1 MARGSISAC
10 DTSANFSASYQ
21 ARRTGFMYKE
31 VYVPVD
37 NSDYSNQAC
46 VIGVDVARHFG
57 GRVAGC
63 HAYAAKMHDVRFR
76 QMESGLPE
84 EFRDEDEMKR
94 QRKIH
99 DQLITKGLEIITD
112 SYIDVLEP
120 LCEKYDVELVR
131 RSLEGKNF
139 KVIVEDVN
147 SGDYDLV
154 VMGAM
159 GMAAVK
165 DTVLGTVTE
174 RVVRRLEKA
183 DTLIVKDLDR
193 DPFEHIVVAVD
204 GSAKS
209 LGGLKRA
216 IELAREFDGTVE
228 GISVFDPYFHYAMFH
243 SIAGVLS
250 TKAQKVF
257 RFKEQ
262 EKLHEE
268 IIDSGLAKI
277 YTAHLEVAKKIAED
291 EGVELKTTLLAGKP
305 FEQTFKYVKE
315 VNPTLVV
322 MGRIGYHSDEEMDIG
337 GNTENMM
344 RYLPTN
350 VLVGN
355 YEYQAPDL
363 YTAEEHMTWTKE
375 ALERMDRVPGF
386 VVGMA
391 TGAILRYA
399 IEKGYTVITAS
410 VIDEVIMS
418 ILPPGAM
425 ESMRAIGDQMRAAEA
440 QGEDKPIDSLFKDFD
455 ERTADKA
462 NGTAN
467 GNGNGH
473 VTKEEIFEAGAG
485 GFGKSED
492 QGDVEGVST
501 DVQEEIKRVAQG
513 RDRFECDVCR
523 YVAKGKPARCPVCG
537 SGPTHFHPVDAEI
550 ATAGVNEALNI
561 SEVYDGRELHWT
573 EDAKTF
579 LDALEEWQEKRRVR
593 ARVEKSAL
601 KKGYTTITRE
611 YAEQQYREET
621 GREAPI
627 VETVEAPKAGGCP
640 VSTAKMKVQETTG
653 GTCAIDHSAFQKV
666 GAKVPEGGSKEFT
679 WTDDAISRLERAPKG
694 FMRNISRNMT
704 EKLARERGV
713 HHIDLALV
721 EDSLTGSR
729 TTMEDVITGKVSI
742 ADLARETGQSIEAEN
757 GEAPHP
763 PLTVTM
769 VCTVCNEEMEGI
781 QPPDEC
787 PVCGAPGEDFVAR
800 EL

>member
-1 MARGSISAC
+1 
-10 DTSANFSASYQ
+10 
-21 ARRTGFMYKE
+21 MYKE

-46 VIGVDVARHFG
+46 VIGVDVARKFG

-84 EFRDEDEMKR
+84 EFRDE
-94 QRKIH
+94 
-99 DQLITKGLEIITD
+99 LITKGLEIITD

-147 SGDYDLV
+147 AGDYDLV

-193 DPFEHIVVAVD
+193 SPFEHIVVAVD
-204 GSAKS
+204 GTAKS

-216 IELAREFDGTVE
+216 IELAREFGGTVE
-228 GISVFDPYFHYAMFH
+228 AISVFDPYFHYAMFH

-250 TKAQKVF
+250 SKAQKVF

-277 YTAHLEVAKKIAED
+277 YTAHLEIARKIAED
-291 EGVELKTTLLAGKP
+291 DGVDLKTTLLAGKP
-305 FEQTFKYVKE
+305 FEQTLKYVNE

-322 MGRIGYHSDEEMDIG
+322 MGRIGYHSDEQMDIG

-350 VLVGN
+350 VLITN
-355 YEYQAPDL
+355 YEYQAPDIL
-363 YTAEEHMTWTKE
+363 TAEEHMTWTKE
-375 ALERMDRVPGF
+375 ALERLDRIPGF

-391 TGAILRYA
+391 TGAIIRYA
-399 IEKGYTVITAS
+399 IERGYTVITTG
-410 VIDEVIMS
+410 VIDEVIKN

-425 ESMRAIGDQMRAAEA
+425 ESMRAIGDQMREAEA
-440 QGEDKPIDSLFKDFD
+440 MGEDKPIDSLFKDFD
-455 ERTADKA
+455 ERTAEKA
-462 NGTAN
+462 NGTNGHKNGSPGGAN
-467 GNGNGH
+467 GSDAAM
-473 VTKEEIFEAGAG
+473 KQEIFESGRG
-485 GFGKSED
+485 GFGQSED
-492 QGDVEGVST
+492 QGDIEGVSAE
-501 DVQEEIKRVAQG
+501 VQDEIRRAAQG
-513 RDRFECDVCR
+513 QDRFECDVCR
-523 YVAKGKPARCPVCG
+523 YVAKGKPAQCPVCG
-537 SGPTHFHPVDAEI
+537 SGPTHFHAVDADI
-550 ATAGVNEALNI
+550 ATTAADENLNL

-573 EDAKTF
+573 DDATAL
-579 LDALEEWQEKRRVR
+579 LDSLEEWQEKRRVK

-611 YAEQQYREET
+611 YVEQQYREET
-621 GREAPI
+621 GREAPE
-627 VETVEAPKAGGCP
+627 VEEPKAGGCP
-640 VSTAKMKVQETTG
+640 VSHAKEQVQETSG
-653 GTCAIDHSAFQKV
+653 AKCPIDHSAFQKA
-666 GAKVPEGGSKEFT
+666 GSSVPEGGSKEFT
-679 WTDDAISRLERAPKG
+679 WTDDAIQRLERAPKG

-704 EKLARERGV
+704 EKVARERGTT
-713 HHIDLALV
+713 HIDLALV
-721 EDSLTGSR
+721 EDSLTGAR

-742 ADLARETGQSIEAEN
+742 ADLARDTGEKI
-757 GEAPHP
+757 
-763 PLTVTM
+763 
-769 VCTVCNEEMEGI
+769 
-781 QPPDEC
+781 
-787 PVCGAPGEDFVAR
+787 
-800 EL
+800 

>member
-1 MARGSISAC
+1 
-10 DTSANFSASYQ
+10 
-21 ARRTGFMYKE
+21 MYKE
-31 VYVPVD
+31 IYVPVD

-147 SGDYDLV
+147 ENDFDLV
-154 VMGAM
+154 VIGAM

-174 RVVRRLEKA
+174 RVVRRLTKA

-193 DPFEHIVVAVD
+193 SPFEHIVVAVD

-216 IELAREFDGTVE
+216 IELAREFGGTVE
-228 GISVFDPYFHYAMFH
+228 AISVFDPYFHYAMFH

-250 TKAQKVF
+250 SKAQKVF

-277 YTAHLEVAKKIAED
+277 YTAHLEVAKKIAAD

-305 FEQTFKYVKE
+305 FEQTLKYVNE

-322 MGRIGYHSDEEMDIG
+322 MGRIGYHSDDEMDIG

-363 YTAEEHMTWTKE
+363 YTAAEHMTWTKE
-375 ALERMDRVPGF
+375 ALQRMDRVPGF
-386 VVGMA
+386 VHGMA

-399 IEKGYTVITAS
+399 IEKGYTVITAT
-410 VIDEVIMS
+410 VIDEVIMT

-440 QGEDKPIDSLFKDFD
+440 AGEEKPIDSLFKDFD
-455 ERTADKA
+455 ERSADKA
-462 NGTAN
+462 KAN
-467 GNGNGH
+467 GNGSNGH
-473 VTKEEIFEAGAG
+473 SEKDEILQGGRG

-492 QGDVEGVST
+492 EGDVVGVSEE
-501 DVQEEIKRVAQG
+501 VQAEIRRAAQG
-513 RDRFECDVCR
+513 KDRYECDVCR
-523 YVAKGKPARCPVCG
+523 YVAKGMPARCPVCG
-537 SGPTHFHPVDAEI
+537 SDPTHFHAVDAEI
-550 ATAGVNEALNI
+550 ATTNEGDNLNLA
-561 SEVYDGRELHWT
+561 EVYDGRELHWT
-573 EDAKTF
+573 DDAKAL
-579 LDALEEWQEKRRVR
+579 LDSLDEWQEKRRVR

-601 KKGYTTITRE
+601 KKGYSTITLE
-611 YAEQQYREET
+611 YVEQQYREET
-621 GREAPI
+621 GREAPK
-627 VETVEAPKAGGCP
+627 VEKAEAPKAGGCP
-640 VSTAKMKVQETTG
+640 VSHAKAKVQETTG
-653 GTCAIDHSAFQKV
+653 GTCPIDHSAFQKA
-666 GAKVPEGGSKEFT
+666 GALVPEGGSRDFA
-679 WTDDAISRLERAPKG
+679 WTQEAIDRLERAPKG

-704 EKLARERGV
+704 ENLARERGV
-713 HHIDLALV
+713 KEIDFALV
-721 EDSLTGSR
+721 EDSLSGAR

-742 ADLARETGQSIEAEN
+742 AELATSTGEKIEAED
-757 GEAPHP
+757 GGAPHP
-763 PLTVTM
+763 PMTVTM
-769 VCTVCNEEMEGI
+769 VCTVCNETMQGI

-787 PVCGAPGEDFVAR
+787 PICGAPPEDFEAKD
-800 EL
+800 L

>member
-1 MARGSISAC
+1 LRELASI
-10 DTSANFSASYQ
+10 FGVLE
-21 ARRTGFMYKE
+21 ARRAGFMYKE

-46 VIGVDVARHFG
+46 VIGVDIARHFG

-112 SYIDVLEP
+112 SYIDILEP

-147 SGDYDLV
+147 GGDYDLV
-154 VMGAM
+154 VIGAM

-174 RVVRRLEKA
+174 RVVRRLKKA

-193 DPFEHIVVAVD
+193 NPFEHIVVAVD

-216 IELAREFDGTVE
+216 IELAREFGGYVE
-228 GISVFDPYFHYAMFH
+228 AISVFDPYFHYAMFH

-277 YTAHLEVAKKIAED
+277 YTAHLEIAKKIAAD

-305 FEQTFKYVKE
+305 FEQTLKYVKE
-315 VNPTLVV
+315 VDPTLVV

-344 RYLPTN
+344 RYLPAN
-350 VLVGN
+350 VLVTN

-399 IEKGYTVITAS
+399 IEKGYTVITAG
-410 VIDEVIMS
+410 VIDEVIMN

-425 ESMRAIGDQMRAAEA
+425 ESMRAIGDQIREAEA
-440 QGEDKPIDSLFKDFD
+440 MGEDQPIDSLFKDFD
-455 ERTADKA
+455 ERTQDAA
-462 NGTAN
+462 SSGNGHEVN
-467 GNGNGH
+467 GKTNGNGH
-473 VTKEEIFEAGAG
+473 VTKEEIFETGAG
-485 GFGKSED
+485 GFGRSED
-492 QGDVEGVST
+492 QGDVEGVSAE
-501 DVQEEIKRVAQG
+501 VQDEIRRAAQG

-537 SGPTHFHPVDAEI
+537 SGPTHFHAVDPEI
-550 ATAGVNEALNI
+550 TQADASEGDLNL

-573 EDAKTF
+573 DEARAL
-579 LDALEEWQEKRRVR
+579 LDSLDEWQEKRRVK

-611 YAEQQYREET
+611 YVEQQYREET
-621 GREAPI
+621 GREAP
-627 VETVEAPKAGGCP
+627 KAKGCP
-640 VSTAKMKVQETTG
+640 VSRAKQKVEKTSG
-653 GTCAIDHSAFQKV
+653 GKCPIDHSAFQKA
-666 GAKVPEGGSKEFT
+666 GGLVPEGGSKEFA
-679 WTDDAISRLERAPKG
+679 WTQEAIERLERAPKG

-713 HHIDLALV
+713 THIDLPLV
-721 EDSLTGSR
+721 EDSLTGAR
-729 TTMEDVITGKVSI
+729 NTMEDVITGKISI
-742 ADLARETGQSIEAEN
+742 VELARDTGEKIEAED

-763 PLTVTM
+763 PMTVTM
-769 VCTVCNEEMEGI
+769 VCTVCNEELQGI

-787 PVCGAPGEDFVAR
+787 PVCGAPPEDFEVK

>member
-1 MARGSISAC
+1 
-10 DTSANFSASYQ
+10 
-21 ARRTGFMYKE
+21 MYKE
-31 VYVPVD
+31 IYVPVD

-46 VIGVDVARHFG
+46 VIGVDVARQFG

-147 SGDYDLV
+147 DGDYDLV
-154 VMGAM
+154 VIGAM
-159 GMAAVK
+159 GMAAVR

-174 RVVRRLEKA
+174 RVVRRVTHA

-193 DPFEHIVVAVD
+193 SPFEHIVVAVD
-204 GSAKS
+204 GSPKS

-216 IELAREFDGTVE
+216 IELAREFGGTVE
-228 GISVFDPYFHYAMFH
+228 AISVFDPYFHYAMFH

-250 TKAQKVF
+250 SKAQKVF

-305 FEQTFKYVKE
+305 FEQTMKYVNE

-322 MGRIGYHSDEEMDIG
+322 MGRIGYHSDDEMDIG

-344 RYLPTN
+344 RYLNTN

-363 YTAEEHMTWTKE
+363 YTAEEHMTWTDE
-375 ALERMDRVPGF
+375 ALERLDRIPGF

-391 TGAILRYA
+391 TGAIIRYT
-399 IEKGYTVITAS
+399 IERGYTVITS
-410 VIDEVIMS
+410 GVIDEVVKS

-425 ESMRAIGDQMRAAEA
+425 ESMRAIGDQMREAEA

-462 NGTAN
+462 EANGNGTNGNGHKNGSAN
-467 GNGNGH
+467 GNGNGSDAAA
-473 VTKEEIFEAGAG
+473 KQEIFESGRG
-485 GFGKSED
+485 GFGQSED
-492 QGDVEGVST
+492 QGDIEGVSA
-501 DVQEEIKRVAQG
+501 DVQDEIHRAAQG
-513 RDRFECDVCR
+513 QDRFECDVCR
-523 YVAKGKPARCPVCG
+523 YVAKGKPAKCPVCA
-537 SGPTHFHPVDAEI
+537 SGPTHFHAVDAEI
-550 ATAGVNEALNI
+550 ATTTGDENMNL

-573 EDAKTF
+573 EDAQAL
-579 LDALEEWQEKRRVR
+579 LDSLEEWQEKRRVK

-601 KKGYTTITRE
+601 KKGYSTITRE
-611 YAEQQYREET
+611 YVEQQYREET
-621 GREAPI
+621 GREAPE
-627 VETVEAPKAGGCP
+627 VKAGGCP
-640 VSTAKMKVQETTG
+640 VSHAKEKVQETTG
-653 GTCAIDHSAFQKV
+653 ATCPIDHSAFQQAGEQV
-666 GAKVPEGGSKEFT
+666 QIPEGGSKDFT
-679 WTDDAISRLERAPKG
+679 WTNDAITRLERAPKG

-713 HHIDLALV
+713 THIDLPLV
-721 EDSLTGSR
+721 EDSLSGAR
-729 TTMEDVITGKVSI
+729 NTMEDVITGKVSI
-742 ADLARETGQSIEAEN
+742 ADLARDTGESIEADD
-757 GEAPHP
+757 GGAPHP
-763 PLTVTM
+763 PMTVTM
-769 VCTVCNEEMEGI
+769 VCTVCNEALEGI
-781 QPPDEC
+781 QPPEEC
-787 PVCGAPGEDFVAR
+787 PTCGAPGEDFKAK

>member
-1 MARGSISAC
+1 
-10 DTSANFSASYQ
+10 
-21 ARRTGFMYKE
+21 MYKE

-147 SGDYDLV
+147 EGDYDLV
-154 VMGAM
+154 VIGAM

-174 RVVRRLEKA
+174 RVVRRLTKA

-193 DPFEHIVVAVD
+193 NPFEHIVVAVD

-216 IELAREFDGTVE
+216 IELAREFGGYVE
-228 GISVFDPYFHYAMFH
+228 AISVFDPYFHYAMFH

-277 YTAHLEVAKKIAED
+277 YTAHLEIAKKIAADED
-291 EGVELKTTLLAGKP
+291 VELKTTLLAGKP
-305 FEQTFKYVKE
+305 FEQTLKYVKE
-315 VNPTLVV
+315 VDPTLVV

-350 VLVGN
+350 VLITN

-410 VIDEVIMS
+410 VIDEVIKS

-440 QGEDKPIDSLFKDFD
+440 MGEDQPIDSLFKDFD
-455 ERTADKA
+455 ERTHNA
-462 NGTAN
+462 NGHEDGSA
-467 GNGNGH
+467 GGNGH
-473 VTKEEIFEAGAG
+473 VTKEEIFESGAG

-492 QGDVEGVST
+492 QGDVESVSAE
-501 DVQEEIKRVAQG
+501 VQDEIRRAAQG
-513 RDRFECDVCR
+513 EDRFECDVCR
-523 YVAKGKPARCPVCG
+523 YVAKGKPAKCPVCG
-537 SGPTHFHPVDAEI
+537 SGPTHFHPVDVEI
-550 ATAGVNEALNI
+550 TQANASEGDLNLAQ
-561 SEVYDGRELHWT
+561 VYDGRELHWT
-573 EDAKTF
+573 DEAKAL
-579 LDALEEWQEKRRVR
+579 LDALPEWREKRRVR

-611 YAEQQYREET
+611 YVEQQYREET
-621 GREAPI
+621 GREAPEI
-627 VETVEAPKAGGCP
+627 KSGGCP
-640 VSTAKMKVQETTG
+640 VSHAKHQVQETTG
-653 GTCAIDHSAFQKV
+653 GKCPIDHSAFQKA
-666 GAKVPEGGSKEFT
+666 GGLVPEGGSREFT
-679 WTDDAISRLERAPKG
+679 WTEEAIERLERAPKG

-713 HHIDLALV
+713 EHIDLALV
-721 EDSLTGSR
+721 EDSLSGAR
-729 TTMEDVITGKVSI
+729 NTMEDVITGKISI
-742 ADLARETGQSIEAEN
+742 ADLARDTGEKIQADN
-757 GEAPHP
+757 GEVPHP
-763 PLTVTM
+763 PMTVTM
-769 VCTVCNEEMEGI
+769 LCTVCGEEMQGI
-781 QPPDEC
+781 QPPEEC
-787 PVCGAPGEDFVAR
+787 PVCGAPPEDFEAK

>member
-1 MARGSISAC
+1 
-10 DTSANFSASYQ
+10 
-21 ARRTGFMYKE
+21 MYKE
-31 VYVPVD
+31 IYVPVD

-46 VIGVDVARHFG
+46 VIGVDVARQFG

-120 LCEKYDVELVR
+120 LCEKHDVELVR

-147 SGDYDLV
+147 EGPYDLV
-154 VMGAM
+154 VLGAM

-165 DTVLGTVTE
+165 DTILGTVTE
-174 RVVRRLEKA
+174 RVVRRLKHA

-193 DPFEHIVVAVD
+193 HPFEHIVVAVD

-216 IELAREFDGTVE
+216 IGLAREFGGTVE
-228 GISVFDPYFHYAMFH
+228 AISVFDPYFHYAMFH

-250 TKAQKVF
+250 SKAQKVF

-277 YTAHLEVAKKIAED
+277 YTAHLEIARHIAEE

-305 FEQTFKYVKE
+305 FEQTMKYVNE
-315 VNPTLVV
+315 VQPTLVV
-322 MGRIGYHSDEEMDIG
+322 MGRIGYHSDDEMDIG

-344 RYLPTN
+344 RFLPTN
-350 VLVGN
+350 VLIGN
-355 YEYQAPDL
+355 YEYQAPDIL
-363 YTAEEHMTWTKE
+363 TAQEHMTWTKE
-375 ALERMDRVPGF
+375 SLERMDRIPGF

-391 TGAILRYA
+391 TGAVIRYA
-399 IEKGYTVITAS
+399 IEKGYTVITS
-410 VIDEVIMS
+410 GVIDEVIKN

-425 ESMRAIGDQMRAAEA
+425 ESMRAIGDQMREAEA

-455 ERTADKA
+455 ERTADRAK
-462 NGTAN
+462 AN
-467 GNGNGH
+467 GNGSLNGDDAAA
-473 VTKEEIFEAGAG
+473 KQEIFDSGRG

-492 QGDVEGVST
+492 QGDIEGVSAE
-501 DVQEEIKRVAQG
+501 VQEEIHRVAQG
-513 RDRFECDVCR
+513 HDRFECDVCR
-523 YVAKGKPARCPVCG
+523 YVAKGKPAKCPVCG
-537 SGPTHFHPVDAEI
+537 SGPTHFHAVDAEI
-550 ATAGVNEALNI
+550 ATASEDDTFST

-573 EDAKTF
+573 DDAKTF
-579 LDALEEWQEKRRVR
+579 LDALEEWQEQRRVKAR
-593 ARVEKSAL
+593 AEKSAL
-601 KKGYTTITRE
+601 RKGYSTITRE
-611 YAEQQYREET
+611 YVEQQYNEET
-621 GREAPI
+621 GREAPE
-627 VETVEAPKAGGCP
+627 VKSGGCP
-640 VSTAKMKVQETTG
+640 VSHAKQQVQETSG
-653 GTCAIDHSAFQKV
+653 GACPIDHSAFQKA
-666 GAKVPEGGSKEFT
+666 GALVPEGGSKEFA
-679 WTDDAISRLERAPKG
+679 WTADAIERLDRAPKG

-713 HHIDLALV
+713 TRIDLPLAEDAL
-721 EDSLTGSR
+721 SGAR

-742 ADLARETGQSIEAEN
+742 ADLAKDTGESIEAEN

-763 PLTVTM
+763 PMTVTM
-769 VCTVCNEEMEGI
+769 ACATCGEEMEGI
-781 QPPDEC
+781 QPPEEC
-787 PVCGAPGEDFVAR
+787 PVCGAPGEDFEQR
-800 EL
+800 

>member
-1 MARGSISAC
+1 
-10 DTSANFSASYQ
+10 
-21 ARRTGFMYKE
+21 MYKE
-31 VYVPVD
+31 IYVPVD

-46 VIGVDVARHFG
+46 VIGVDVARQFG

-147 SGDYDLV
+147 DNDFDLV
-154 VMGAM
+154 VIGAM

-174 RVVRRLEKA
+174 RVVRRLTKA

-193 DPFEHIVVAVD
+193 SPFEHIVVAVD

-216 IELAREFDGTVE
+216 IDLAREFGGTVE
-228 GISVFDPYFHYAMFH
+228 AISVFDPYFHYAMFH

-250 TKAQKVF
+250 SKAQKVF

-305 FEQTFKYVKE
+305 FEQTMKYVNE

-322 MGRIGYHSDEEMDIG
+322 MGRIGYHSDDEMDIG

-350 VLVGN
+350 VLIGN

-363 YTAEEHMTWTKE
+363 YTAEEHMTWTDE
-375 ALERMDRVPGF
+375 ALQRLDRIPGF

-391 TGAILRYA
+391 TGAIIRYA
-399 IEKGYTVITAS
+399 IEKGYTVITTG
-410 VIDEVIMS
+410 VIDEVIKS

-425 ESMRAIGDQMRAAEA
+425 ESMRAIGDQMREAEA
-440 QGEDKPIDSLFKDFD
+440 MGEDKPIDSLFKDFD

-462 NGTAN
+462 AN
-467 GNGNGH
+467 GNGAVNGKANGNGH
-473 VTKEEIFEAGAG
+473 NNGNGEVTKDEILEAGRG
-485 GFGKSED
+485 GFGRSED
-492 QGDVEGVST
+492 QGDVAGVSAE
-501 DVQEEIKRVAQG
+501 VQEEIHRAAQG
-513 RDRFECDVCR
+513 QDRFECDVCR
-523 YVAKGKPARCPVCG
+523 YVAKGKPAKCPVCG
-537 SGPTHFHPVDAEI
+537 SGPTHFHAVDAEI
-550 ATAGVNEALNI
+550 ATTAGDETMNL

-573 EDAKTF
+573 EDATAL
-579 LDALEEWQEKRRVR
+579 LDSLEEWQEKRRVR

-601 KKGYTTITRE
+601 KKGYSTITRE
-611 YAEQQYREET
+611 YVEQQYREET
-621 GREAPI
+621 GREAPE
-627 VETVEAPKAGGCP
+627 VQSGGCP
-640 VSTAKMKVQETTG
+640 VSHAKQQVQETMG
-653 GTCAIDHSAFQKV
+653 AKCPIDHSAFQEA
-666 GAKVPEGGSKEFT
+666 GNLVPEGGSKEFT
-679 WTDDAISRLERAPKG
+679 WTEDAIARLDRAPKG

-713 HHIDLALV
+713 SRIDLPLV
-721 EDSLTGSR
+721 EDSLSGAR

-742 ADLARETGQSIEAEN
+742 ADLAKDTGERIEAEN

-763 PLTVTM
+763 PMTVTM
-769 VCTVCNEEMEGI
+769 ACGTCGEEMQGI
-781 QPPDEC
+781 QPPEEC
-787 PVCGAPGEDFVAR
+787 PVCGAPGEEFEQR
-800 EL
+800 

>member
-1 MARGSISAC
+1 
-10 DTSANFSASYQ
+10 
-21 ARRTGFMYKE
+21 MYKE
-31 VYVPVD
+31 IYVPVD

-46 VIGVDVARHFG
+46 VIGVDVARQFG

-147 SGDYDLV
+147 ANDFDLV

-174 RVVRRLEKA
+174 RVVRRLERA

-193 DPFEHIVVAVD
+193 PPFEHIVVAVD

-216 IELAREFDGTVE
+216 IELAREFGGTVE
-228 GISVFDPYFHYAMFH
+228 AISVFDPYFHYAMFH

-277 YTAHLEVAKKIAED
+277 YTAHLEIAKKIAED
-291 EGVELKTTLLAGKP
+291 EGVDLKTTLLAGKP
-305 FEQTFKYVKE
+305 FEQTLKYVNE
-315 VNPTLVV
+315 VDPTMVV
-322 MGRIGYHSDEEMDIG
+322 MGRIGYHSDDEMDIG

-350 VLVGN
+350 VLITN

-375 ALERMDRVPGF
+375 ALERLDRIPGF

-391 TGAILRYA
+391 TGAIIRYA
-399 IEKGYTVITAS
+399 IEKGYTVITTG
-410 VIDEVIMS
+410 VIDEVIKS

-440 QGEDKPIDSLFKDFD
+440 MGEDQPIDSLFKDFD
-455 ERTADKA
+455 ERTAEKA
-462 NGTAN
+462 NGT
-467 GNGNGH
+467 NGH
-473 VTKEEIFEAGAG
+473 KNGSTGGSDAAMKQEIFEAGRG
-485 GFGKSED
+485 GFGRSED
-492 QGDVEGVST
+492 QGDIEGISAEVR
-501 DVQEEIKRVAQG
+501 EEIHRSAQG
-513 RDRFECDVCR
+513 QDRFECDVCR

-537 SGPTHFHPVDAEI
+537 SGPTHFHAVDAEI
-550 ATAGVNEALNI
+550 ATTSGDENRNL

-573 EDAKTF
+573 DDATAL
-579 LDALEEWQEKRRVR
+579 LDSLEEWQERRRVK

-601 KKGYTTITRE
+601 KKGYTTITRD
-611 YAEQQYREET
+611 YVAQQYREET
-621 GREAPI
+621 GREAPE
-627 VETVEAPKAGGCP
+627 VKSGGCP
-640 VSTAKMKVQETTG
+640 VSHAKQQVQETSG
-653 GTCAIDHSAFQKV
+653 ATCPIDHGAFQKA
-666 GAKVPEGGSKEFT
+666 GARVPEGGSKEFA
-679 WTDDAISRLERAPKG
+679 WTEDAIERLNRAPKG

-704 EKLARERGV
+704 EKLARERGTTR
-713 HHIDLALV
+713 IDLALV
-721 EDSLTGSR
+721 EDSLTGAR

-742 ADLARETGQSIEAEN
+742 ADLARDTGEKIEAED

-763 PLTVTM
+763 PMTVTM
-769 VCTVCNEEMEGI
+769 VCTTCGEELQGV
-781 QPPDEC
+781 QPPEEC
-787 PVCGAPGEDFVAR
+787 PVCGAPGEDF
-800 EL
+800 EQK

>member
-1 MARGSISAC
+1 
-10 DTSANFSASYQ
+10 
-21 ARRTGFMYKE
+21 MYRE

-46 VIGVDVARHFG
+46 VIGVDVARKFG
-57 GRVAGC
+57 GRIAGC

-84 EFRDEDEMKR
+84 EFRDEEEMKR

-147 SGDYDLV
+147 AGDYDLV

-174 RVVRRLEKA
+174 RVVRRLTKA

-193 DPFEHIVVAVD
+193 SPFEHIVVAID

-216 IELAREFDGTVE
+216 IELAREFGGEVE
-228 GISVFDPYFHYAMFH
+228 AISVFDPYFHYAMFH

-277 YTAHLEVAKKIAED
+277 YTAHLEVARKIAAD
-291 EGVELKTTLLAGKP
+291 EGVDLKTTLLAGKP
-305 FEQTFKYVKE
+305 FEQTLKYVRE
-315 VNPTLVV
+315 VDPTLVV

-344 RYLPTN
+344 RYLPAN
-350 VLVGN
+350 VLVTN

-363 YTAEEHMTWTKE
+363 YTAAEHMTWTRE

-399 IEKGYTVITAS
+399 IEKGYTVITAG
-410 VIDEVIMS
+410 VIDEVIRN

-425 ESMRAIGDQMRAAEA
+425 ESMRAIGDQIRAAEA
-440 QGEDKPIDSLFKDFD
+440 MGEDKPIDSLFQDFD
-455 ERTADKA
+455 ERTKS
-462 NGTAN
+462 
-467 GNGNGH
+467 GNGH
-473 VTKEEIFEAGAG
+473 KNGSEKEEIFESGAG

-492 QGDVEGVST
+492 QGDIEGVSAE
-501 DVQEEIKRVAQG
+501 VQSEIQRAAQG
-513 RDRFECDVCR
+513 KDRYECDVCR
-523 YVAKGKPARCPVCG
+523 YVAKGMPARCPVC
-537 SGPTHFHPVDAEI
+537 SADPTHFHAVDAQITQARASE
-550 ATAGVNEALNI
+550 GDLNL

-573 EDAKTF
+573 DDARAL
-579 LDALEEWQEKRRVR
+579 LDALPEWQEKRRVK

-611 YAEQQYREET
+611 YVEQQYREET
-621 GREAPI
+621 GREAPK
-627 VETVEAPKAGGCP
+627 KASGGCP
-640 VSTAKMKVQETTG
+640 VDHAKAKVERETG
-653 GTCAIDHSAFQKV
+653 ATCPIDHAAFKEAGVQI
-666 GAKVPEGGSKEFT
+666 PEGGSKEFI
-679 WTDDAISRLERAPKG
+679 WTAEAIERLERAPRG

-704 EKLARERGV
+704 ENLARERGTP
-713 HHIDLALV
+713 HIDLALV
-721 EDSLTGSR
+721 EDSLAGAR
-729 TTMEDVITGKVSI
+729 NTMEDVITGKVSI
-742 ADLARETGQSIEAEN
+742 ADLARDTGERIEAENN

-763 PLTVTM
+763 PMTVTM
-769 VCTVCNEEMEGI
+769 VCTVCGDEAAGV
-781 QPPDEC
+781 QPPEEC
-787 PVCGAPGEDFVAR
+787 PVCGAPSEDFEVKA
-800 EL
+800 L

>member
-1 MARGSISAC
+1 
-10 DTSANFSASYQ
+10 
-21 ARRTGFMYKE
+21 MYKE

-112 SYIDVLEP
+112 SYIDILEP
-120 LCEKYDVELVR
+120 LCEKYNVELVR

-139 KVIVEDVN
+139 KVIAEDVN
-147 SGDYDLV
+147 AGDYDLV
-154 VMGAM
+154 VIGAM

-174 RVVRRLEKA
+174 RVVRRLKKA

-193 DPFEHIVVAVD
+193 SPFEHIVVAID

-209 LGGLKRA
+209 IGGLKRA
-216 IELAREFDGTVE
+216 IELAREFGGYVE
-228 GISVFDPYFHYAMFH
+228 AISVFDPYFHYAMFH

-277 YTAHLEVAKKIAED
+277 YTAHLEVAKKIAAD

-305 FEQTFKYVKE
+305 FEQTMKYVRE
-315 VNPTLVV
+315 VNPTMVV
-322 MGRIGYHSDEEMDIG
+322 MGRIGYHSDDEMDIG

-350 VLVGN
+350 VLIIN

-399 IEKGYTVITAS
+399 IEKGYTVITAG
-410 VIDEVIMS
+410 VIDEVIKN

-425 ESMRAIGDQMRAAEA
+425 ESMRAIGDQIRAAEA
-440 QGEDKPIDSLFKDFD
+440 MGEDKPIDSLFKDFD
-455 ERTADKA
+455 ERTKDGEGVHE
-462 NGTAN
+462 NGSAN
-467 GNGNGH
+467 GNGQ
-473 VTKEEIFEAGAG
+473 VTKEEIFETGAG
-485 GFGKSED
+485 GYGQSED
-492 QGDVEGVST
+492 QGDVEGVLEE
-501 DVQEEIKRVAQG
+501 VQEEIHRAAQG

-537 SGPTHFHPVDAEI
+537 SGPTHFHAVDTEI
-550 ATAGVNEALNI
+550 TQADASEGDLYL

-573 EDAKTF
+573 DEARAL
-579 LDALEEWQEKRRVR
+579 LDALPEWQEKRRVK

-611 YAEQQYREET
+611 YVEQQYREET
-621 GREAPI
+621 GREAPE
-627 VETVEAPKAGGCP
+627 VKSSGCP
-640 VSTAKMKVQETTG
+640 VSHVKQKVERQTG
-653 GTCAIDHSAFQKV
+653 GKCPIDHNAFKR
-666 GAKVPEGGSKEFT
+666 AEALVPEGGSKEFT
-679 WTDDAISRLERAPKG
+679 WTQEAIERLERAPKG

-704 EKLARERGV
+704 EKLARKRGV
-713 HHIDLALV
+713 THIDLALV
-721 EDSLTGSR
+721 EGSLAGAR
-729 TTMEDVITGKVSI
+729 NTMENVITGKISI
-742 ADLARETGQSIEAEN
+742 AELARDTGEKIEADN
-757 GEAPHP
+757 GEIPHP
-763 PLTVTM
+763 PMTVTM
-769 VCTVCNEEMEGI
+769 VCSVCNEEMQGI

-787 PVCGAPGEDFVAR
+787 PVCGAPPEDFEVK

>member
-1 MARGSISAC
+1 
-10 DTSANFSASYQ
+10 
-21 ARRTGFMYKE
+21 MYKE

-46 VIGVDVARHFG
+46 VIGVEVARHFG
-57 GRVAGC
+57 GRIAGC

-120 LCEKYDVELVR
+120 LCEKFDVELVR

-139 KVIVEDVN
+139 KVIV
-147 SGDYDLV
+147 
-154 VMGAM
+154 AM

-174 RVVRRLEKA
+174 RVVRRLTKA

-193 DPFEHIVVAVD
+193 SPFEHIVVAVD

-216 IELAREFDGTVE
+216 IELAREFGGTVE
-228 GISVFDPYFHYAMFH
+228 AISVFDPYFHYAMFH

-250 TKAQKVF
+250 SKAQKVF

-277 YTAHLEVAKKIAED
+277 YTAHLEVAKKISED
-291 EGVELKTTLLAGKP
+291 EGVDLKTTLLAGKP
-305 FEQTFKYVKE
+305 FEQTFKYVNE

-322 MGRIGYHSDEEMDIG
+322 MGRIGYHSDEDMDIG

-344 RYLPTN
+344 RFLPTN
-350 VLVGN
+350 VLITN

-363 YTAEEHMTWTKE
+363 YTAEQHMTWTKE
-375 ALERMDRVPGF
+375 ALERLDRIPGF

-391 TGAILRYA
+391 TGAIIRYA
-399 IEKGYTVITAS
+399 IEKGYTVITTG
-410 VIDEVIMS
+410 VIDEVIKS

-425 ESMRAIGDQMRAAEA
+425 ESMRAIGDQIREAEA
-440 QGEDKPIDSLFKDFD
+440 MGEDQPIDSLFKDFD
-455 ERTADKA
+455 ERTAEKA
-462 NGTAN
+462 NETNGHKNGAN
-467 GNGNGH
+467 GSDAAA
-473 VTKEEIFEAGAG
+473 KQEIFEAGRG

-492 QGDVEGVST
+492 QGDIEGVSAE
-501 DVQEEIKRVAQG
+501 VQDEIRRSAQG
-513 RDRFECDVCR
+513 QDRFECDVCR
-523 YVAKGKPARCPVCG
+523 YVAKGKPAKCPVCG
-537 SGPTHFHPVDAEI
+537 SGPVHFHAVDADI
-550 ATAGVNEALNI
+550 ATTTGDENLNL

-573 EDAKTF
+573 DEATAL
-579 LDALEEWQEKRRVR
+579 LDSLEEWQEKRRVK

-611 YAEQQYREET
+611 YVEQQYREET
-621 GREAPI
+621 GREAPE
-627 VETVEAPKAGGCP
+627 VKSGGCP
-640 VSTAKMKVQETTG
+640 VDHAKMKVDRETG
-653 GTCAIDHSAFQKV
+653 AKCPIDHSAFKKA
-666 GAKVPEGGSKEFT
+666 GAMVPEGGSKDFT
-679 WTDDAISRLERAPKG
+679 WTEDAIARLERAPKG

-704 EKLARERGV
+704 ENLARDRAV
-713 HHIDLALV
+713 THIDLALV
-721 EDSLTGSR
+721 EDSLSGAR

-742 ADLARETGQSIEAEN
+742 ADLA
-757 GEAPHP
+757 H
-763 PLTVTM
+763 
-769 VCTVCNEEMEGI
+769 
-781 QPPDEC
+781 D
-787 PVCGAPGEDFVAR
+787 
-800 EL
+800 

>member
-1 MARGSISAC
+1 
-10 DTSANFSASYQ
+10 
-21 ARRTGFMYKE
+21 MYKE
-31 VYVPVD
+31 IYVPVD

-46 VIGVDVARHFG
+46 VIGVDVARRFG

-139 KVIVEDVN
+139 QVIVEDVYAN
-147 SGDYDLV
+147 DFDLV

-174 RVVRRLEKA
+174 RVVRRLERA

-193 DPFEHIVVAVD
+193 SPFEHIVVAVD

-216 IELAREFDGTVE
+216 IELAREFGGTVE
-228 GISVFDPYFHYAMFH
+228 AISVFDPYFHYAMFH

-277 YTAHLEVAKKIAED
+277 YTAHLEIAKKIAED
-291 EGVELKTTLLAGKP
+291 EGVDLKTTLLAGKP
-305 FEQTFKYVKE
+305 FEQTLKYVNE
-315 VNPTLVV
+315 VDPTMVV
-322 MGRIGYHSDEEMDIG
+322 MGRIGYHSDDEMDIG

-350 VLVGN
+350 VLITN

-375 ALERMDRVPGF
+375 ALERLDRIPGF

-391 TGAILRYA
+391 TGAIIRYA
-399 IEKGYTVITAS
+399 IEKGYTVITTG
-410 VIDEVIMS
+410 VIDEVIKS

-440 QGEDKPIDSLFKDFD
+440 MGEDQPIDSLFKDFD
-455 ERTADKA
+455 ERTAEKA
-462 NGTAN
+462 NGT
-467 GNGNGH
+467 NGH
-473 VTKEEIFEAGAG
+473 KNGSMDGSDTAMKQEIFEAGRG

-492 QGDVEGVST
+492 QGDVEGISAV
-501 DVQEEIKRVAQG
+501 VREEIHRSAQG
-513 RDRFECDVCR
+513 QDRFECDVCR
-523 YVAKGKPARCPVCG
+523 YVARGKPARCPVCG
-537 SGPTHFHPVDAEI
+537 SGPTHFHAVDAEI
-550 ATAGVNEALNI
+550 ATTAGDENLNL

-573 EDAKTF
+573 DDATAL
-579 LDALEEWQEKRRVR
+579 LDSLEEWQERRRVK

-601 KKGYTTITRE
+601 KKGYTTITRD
-611 YAEQQYREET
+611 YVAQQYREET
-621 GREAPI
+621 GREAPE
-627 VETVEAPKAGGCP
+627 VKSGGCP
-640 VSTAKMKVQETTG
+640 VSHAKQQVQETSG
-653 GTCAIDHSAFQKV
+653 ATCPIDHSAFQKA
-666 GAKVPEGGSKEFT
+666 GTRVPEGGSREFT
-679 WTDDAISRLERAPKG
+679 WTEDAIERLNRAPKG

-704 EKLARERGV
+704 EKLARERGTTR
-713 HHIDLALV
+713 IDLALV
-721 EDSLTGSR
+721 EDSLTGAR

-742 ADLARETGQSIEAEN
+742 ADLARDTGEKIEAED

-763 PLTVTM
+763 PMTVTM
-769 VCTVCNEEMEGI
+769 VCTTCGEEMQGV
-781 QPPDEC
+781 QPPEEC
-787 PVCGAPGEDFVAR
+787 PVCGAPGEDF
-800 EL
+800 EQQ

>member
-1 MARGSISAC
+1 
-10 DTSANFSASYQ
+10 
-21 ARRTGFMYKE
+21 MYKE
-31 VYVPVD
+31 IYVPVD

-120 LCEKYDVELVR
+120 LCERYDVELVR

-147 SGDYDLV
+147 AGDYDLV
-154 VMGAM
+154 VIGAM

-174 RVVRRLEKA
+174 RVVRRLTKA

-193 DPFEHIVVAVD
+193 NPFEHIVVAVD

-209 LGGLKRA
+209 LGGLKKA
-216 IELAREFDGTVE
+216 IDLAREFGGTVE
-228 GISVFDPYFHYAMFH
+228 AISVFDPYFHYAMFH

-250 TKAQKVF
+250 SKAQKVF

-277 YTAHLEVAKKIAED
+277 YTAHLEVARKIAED

-305 FEQTFKYVKE
+305 FEQTMKYVNE

-322 MGRIGYHSDEEMDIG
+322 MGRIGYHSDDEMDIG

-350 VLVGN
+350 ILVGN

-363 YTAEEHMTWTKE
+363 YTAEEHMTWTDEAKE
-375 ALERMDRVPGF
+375 RLDRIPGF

-391 TGAILRYA
+391 TGAIIRYA
-399 IEKGYTVITAS
+399 IERGYTVITTG
-410 VIDEVIMS
+410 VIDEVIKN

-425 ESMRAIGDQMRAAEA
+425 ESMRAIGDQMREAEA
-440 QGEDKPIDSLFKDFD
+440 MGEDKPIDSLFKDFD
-455 ERTADKA
+455 ERTADKQA
-462 NGTAN
+462 AQARAN
-467 GNGNGH
+467 GNGHKNGSANGANGSNGDDAAA
-473 VTKEEIFEAGAG
+473 KQEIFEAGRG
-485 GFGKSED
+485 GFGQSED
-492 QGDVEGVST
+492 QGDIEGVSAE
-501 DVQEEIKRVAQG
+501 VQAEIHHAAQG
-513 RDRFECDVCR
+513 EGRFECDTCR
-523 YVAKGKPARCPVCG
+523 YVAKTKPARCPVCG

-550 ATAGVNEALNI
+550 ATTAGDENLNL

-573 EDAKTF
+573 DDAQAL
-579 LDALEEWQEKRRVR
+579 LDSLEEWQEKRRVK

-611 YAEQQYREET
+611 YVEQQYREET
-621 GREAPI
+621 GREAPE
-627 VETVEAPKAGGCP
+627 VKSGGCP
-640 VSTAKMKVQETTG
+640 VSHAKQKVQETTG
-653 GTCAIDHSAFQKV
+653 GKCPIDHSAFQKA
-666 GAKVPEGGSKEFT
+666 GALVPEGGSKEFA
-679 WTDDAISRLERAPKG
+679 WTQEAIDRLNRAPKG

-713 HHIDLALV
+713 THIDLPLV
-721 EDSLTGSR
+721 EDSLSGAR
-729 TTMEDVITGKVSI
+729 TTMEDVITGKISI
-742 ADLARETGQSIEAEN
+742 ADLAKDTGEKIEADN

-763 PLTVTM
+763 PMTVTM
-769 VCTVCNEEMEGI
+769 VCTTCGEEMEGI
-781 QPPDEC
+781 QPPEEC
-787 PVCGAPGEDFVAR
+787 PVCGAPGEEFTAK

>member
-1 MARGSISAC
+1 
-10 DTSANFSASYQ
+10 
-21 ARRTGFMYKE
+21 MYKE

-112 SYIDVLEP
+112 SYIDILEP

-147 SGDYDLV
+147 ENDYDLV
-154 VMGAM
+154 VIGAM

-193 DPFEHIVVAVD
+193 NPFEHIVVAVD

-216 IELAREFDGTVE
+216 IELAREFGGYVE
-228 GISVFDPYFHYAMFH
+228 AISVFDPYFHYAMFH

-277 YTAHLEVAKKIAED
+277 YTAHLEIAKKIAAD

-305 FEQTFKYVKE
+305 FEQTLKYVNE
-315 VNPTLVV
+315 VDPTLVV

-350 VLVGN
+350 VLVVN

-399 IEKGYTVITAS
+399 IEKGYTVITAG

-425 ESMRAIGDQMRAAEA
+425 ESMRAIGDQIREA
-440 QGEDKPIDSLFKDFD
+440 KAMGEDSPIDSLFKDFD
-455 ERTADKA
+455 ERTQEAA
-462 NGTAN
+462 TTNGSGHKTNGKAN
-467 GNGNGH
+467 GNGQP
-473 VTKEEIFEAGAG
+473 TKEEIFEAGAG
-485 GFGKSED
+485 GFGKSEE
-492 QGDVEGVST
+492 QGDIQGVSA
-501 DVQEEIKRVAQG
+501 DVQDEIRHAAQG
-513 RDRFECDVCR
+513 KDRFECDVCR
-523 YVAKGKPARCPVCG
+523 YVAKGKPAKCPVCG

-550 ATAGVNEALNI
+550 TQADANEGDLNL

-573 EDAKTF
+573 EEAKSF
-579 LDALEEWQEKRRVR
+579 LDSLEEWQEKRRVR

-601 KKGYTTITRE
+601 KKDYTTITRE
-611 YAEQQYREET
+611 YVEQQYREET
-621 GREAPI
+621 GREAPKP
-627 VETVEAPKAGGCP
+627 TGGGCP
-640 VSTAKMKVQETTG
+640 ISHAK
-653 GTCAIDHSAFQKV
+653 QKV
-666 GAKVPEGGSKEFT
+666 EEQTGARCPVDHTAFKKADALVPEGGSREFT
-679 WTDDAISRLERAPKG
+679 WTHKAIERLERAPKG

-704 EKLARERGV
+704 ENLARERGAE
-713 HHIDLALV
+713 HIDLALV
-721 EDSLTGSR
+721 EDSLTGAR
-729 TTMEDVITGKVSI
+729 NTMEDVITGKVSI
-742 ADLARETGQSIEAEN
+742 ADLARDTGEKIEAEN
-757 GEAPHP
+757 SEVPHP
-763 PLTVTM
+763 PMTVTM
-769 VCTVCNEEMEGI
+769 VCTVCGDETEGV
-781 QPPDEC
+781 QPPNEC
-787 PVCGAPGEDFVAR
+787 PVCGAPPEDFEPK

>member
-1 MARGSISAC
+1 
-10 DTSANFSASYQ
+10 
-21 ARRTGFMYKE
+21 MYKE
-31 VYVPVD
+31 IYVPVD

-46 VIGVDVARHFG
+46 VIGVDVARQFG

-147 SGDYDLV
+147 ENDFDLV

-193 DPFEHIVVAVD
+193 SPFEHIVVAVD

-216 IELAREFDGTVE
+216 IELAGEFGGTVE
-228 GISVFDPYFHYAMFH
+228 AISVFDPYFHYAMFH

-277 YTAHLEVAKKIAED
+277 YTAHLEIARKIAED
-291 EGVELKTTLLAGKP
+291 EGVDLKTTLLAGKP
-305 FEQTFKYVKE
+305 FEQTLKYVNE
-315 VNPTLVV
+315 VNPTMVV
-322 MGRIGYHSDEEMDIG
+322 MGRIGYHSDDEMDIG

-350 VLVGN
+350 VLITN

-375 ALERMDRVPGF
+375 ALERLDRIPGF

-391 TGAILRYA
+391 TGAIIRYA
-399 IEKGYTVITAS
+399 IEKGYTVITTG
-410 VIDEVIMS
+410 VIDEVIKS

-440 QGEDKPIDSLFKDFD
+440 MGEDKPIDSLFKDFD

-462 NGTAN
+462 NGTNGHKNGAN
-467 GNGNGH
+467 GSDAAA
-473 VTKEEIFEAGAG
+473 KQEIFEAGRG
-485 GFGKSED
+485 GFGQSED
-492 QGDVEGVST
+492 QGDIEGVSAE
-501 DVQEEIKRVAQG
+501 VQDEIRRSAQG
-513 RDRFECDVCR
+513 QDRFECDVCR

-537 SGPTHFHPVDAEI
+537 SGPTHFHAVDAEI
-550 ATAGVNEALNI
+550 ATTAGDENLNL

-573 EDAKTF
+573 DEATAL
-579 LDALEEWQEKRRVR
+579 LDSLEEWQEKRRVK

-611 YAEQQYREET
+611 YVEQQYREET
-621 GREAPI
+621 GREAPE
-627 VETVEAPKAGGCP
+627 VEEPKAGGCP
-640 VSTAKMKVQETTG
+640 VSHAKQQVQESSG
-653 GTCAIDHSAFQKV
+653 ATCPIDHSAFQKA
-666 GAKVPEGGSKEFT
+666 GTQVPEGGSKEFT
-679 WTDDAISRLERAPKG
+679 WTDDAIERLERAPKG

-704 EKLARERGV
+704 EKLARERGTT
-713 HHIDLALV
+713 HIDLALV
-721 EDSLTGSR
+721 EDSLTGAR

-742 ADLARETGQSIEAEN
+742 ADLARASGEKIEAED

-763 PLTVTM
+763 PMTVTM
-769 VCTVCNEEMEGI
+769 VCTTCGEELQGV
-781 QPPDEC
+781 QPPEEC
-787 PVCGAPGEDFVAR
+787 PVCGAPGEDFEQR
-800 EL
+800 

>member
-1 MARGSISAC
+1 
-10 DTSANFSASYQ
+10 
-21 ARRTGFMYKE
+21 MYRE

-46 VIGVDVARHFG
+46 VIGVDVARKFG

-154 VMGAM
+154 VIGAM

-174 RVVRRLEKA
+174 RVVRRLKKA

-193 DPFEHIVVAVD
+193 SPFEHIVVAVD

-216 IELAREFDGTVE
+216 IELAREFGGTVE
-228 GISVFDPYFHYAMFH
+228 AISVFDPYFHYAMFH

-268 IIDSGLAKI
+268 II
-277 YTAHLEVAKKIAED
+277 EVAKKIAED

-315 VNPTLVV
+315 VNPTMVV
-322 MGRIGYHSDEEMDIG
+322 MGRIGYHSDDEMDIG
-337 GNTENMM
+337 GNTENLM

-350 VLVGN
+350 VLVTN
-355 YEYQAPDL
+355 FEYQAPDL
-363 YTAEEHMTWTKE
+363 YTAEQHMTWTKE

-391 TGAILRYA
+391 TGAVIRYA
-399 IEKGYTVITAS
+399 IEKGYTVITTG
-410 VIDEVIMS
+410 VIDEVIKN

-440 QGEDKPIDSLFKDFD
+440 MGEDAPIESLFKDFD
-455 ERTADKA
+455 ERTKEA
-462 NGTAN
+462 NGRENGSAN
-467 GNGNGH
+467 GDAAAKG
-473 VTKEEIFEAGAG
+473 EIFEAGRG

-492 QGDVEGVST
+492 QGDIEVVSAE
-501 DVQEEIKRVAQG
+501 VQEEIRRSAQG
-513 RDRFECDVCR
+513 LDRFECDVCR
-523 YVAKGKPARCPVCG
+523 YVTKGKPARCPVCG
-537 SGPTHFHPVDAEI
+537 SGPTHFHAVDAGI
-550 ATAGVNEALNI
+550 ATADEAEGDLNL

-573 EDAKTF
+573 DEAKGF
-579 LDALEEWQEKRRVR
+579 LESLEEWQEKRRVK

-611 YAEQQYREET
+611 YVEQQYREET
-621 GREAPI
+621 GREAPE
-627 VETVEAPKAGGCP
+627 VKGGCP
-640 VSTAKMKVQETTG
+640 VSHAKHNVEETSG
-653 GTCAIDHSAFQKV
+653 GKCPIDHSAFQKA
-666 GAKVPEGGSKEFT
+666 GALVPEGGSREFT
-679 WTDDAISRLERAPKG
+679 WTQEAIERLERAPKG

-704 EKLARERGV
+704 EKLARERGATQ
-713 HHIDLALV
+713 IDLALV
-721 EDSLTGSR
+721 EDSLAGAR
-729 TTMEDVITGKVSI
+729 DTMEDVITGKISI
-742 ADLARETGQSIEAEN
+742 SDLARDTGEKIEADN

-763 PLTVTM
+763 PMTVAM
-769 VCTVCNEEMEGI
+769 VCTVCGEELQGV

-787 PVCGAPGEDFVAR
+787 PICGAPPEDFEAK
-800 EL
+800 

>member
-1 MARGSISAC
+1 
-10 DTSANFSASYQ
+10 
-21 ARRTGFMYKE
+21 MYKE

-154 VMGAM
+154 VIGAM

-174 RVVRRLEKA
+174 RVVRRLEHA

-193 DPFEHIVVAVD
+193 SPFDHIVVTVD

-216 IELAREFDGTVE
+216 IELAREFGGTVE
-228 GISVFDPYFHYAMFH
+228 AISVFDPYFHYAMFH

-305 FEQTFKYVKE
+305 FEQTLKYVRE
-315 VNPTLVV
+315 VDPTLVV
-322 MGRIGYHSDEEMDIG
+322 MGRIGYHSDDEMDIG

-344 RYLPTN
+344 RYLPANILVTN
-350 VLVGN
+350 F
-355 YEYQAPDL
+355 EYQAPDL
-363 YTAEEHMTWTKE
+363 YTAEEHMTWTAE

-391 TGAILRYA
+391 TGAVIRYA
-399 IEKGYTVITAS
+399 IEKGYTVITTG
-410 VIDEVIMS
+410 VIDEVISS

-440 QGEDKPIDSLFKDFD
+440 MGEDQPIESLFKDFD
-455 ERTADKA
+455 ERTQETNGSSNGSASA
-462 NGTAN
+462 NDAAA
-467 GNGNGH
+467 
-473 VTKEEIFEAGAG
+473 KKEIFETGRG

-492 QGDVEGVST
+492 QGDVEGVSAE
-501 DVQEEIKRVAQG
+501 VQDEIRRSAQG
-513 RDRFECDVCR
+513 RDRFECNVCR

-537 SGPTHFHPVDAEI
+537 SGPTHFHAVDAEI
-550 ATAGVNEALNI
+550 ATTNQGENLSV

-573 EDAKTF
+573 DGARAF
-579 LDALEEWQEKRRVR
+579 LDSLEEWQEQRRVK

-611 YAEQQYREET
+611 YVEQQYREET
-621 GREAPI
+621 GREAP
-627 VETVEAPKAGGCP
+627 ETGTGGCP
-640 VSTAKMKVQETTG
+640 VSHAKAKVEEG
-653 GTCAIDHSAFQKV
+653 AGKCPIDHSAFQKA
-666 GAKVPEGGSKEFT
+666 GALIPEGGSREFA
-679 WTDDAISRLERAPKG
+679 WTQEAIDRLNRAPKG
-694 FMRNISRNMT
+694 FMRNIARNMT

-713 HHIDLALV
+713 TSIDLALV
-721 EDSLTGSR
+721 EDSLTGAR
-729 TTMEDVITGKVSI
+729 TTMEEVITGKVSI
-742 ADLARETGQSIEAEN
+742 ADLARDTGEKIEAGAN

-763 PLTVTM
+763 PMTVTM
-769 VCTVCNEEMEGI
+769 VCTTCGEEMQGI
-781 QPPDEC
+781 QPPEEC
-787 PVCGAPGEDFVAR
+787 PVCGAPGEDFRAR

>member
-1 MARGSISAC
+1 
-10 DTSANFSASYQ
+10 
-21 ARRTGFMYKE
+21 MYKE
-31 VYVPVD
+31 IYVPVD

-46 VIGVDVARHFG
+46 VIGVDVARQFG

-147 SGDYDLV
+147 ENDFDLV

-174 RVVRRLEKA
+174 RVVRRLQKA

-193 DPFEHIVVAVD
+193 SPFEHIVVAVD

-216 IELAREFDGTVE
+216 IELAGEFGGTVE
-228 GISVFDPYFHYAMFH
+228 AISVFDPYFHYAMFH

-277 YTAHLEVAKKIAED
+277 YTAHLEIARKIAED
-291 EGVELKTTLLAGKP
+291 EGVDLKTTLLAGKP
-305 FEQTFKYVKE
+305 FEQTLKYVNE
-315 VNPTLVV
+315 VNPTMVV
-322 MGRIGYHSDEEMDIG
+322 MGRIGYHSDDEMDIG

-350 VLVGN
+350 VLITN

-375 ALERMDRVPGF
+375 ALERLDRIPGF

-391 TGAILRYA
+391 TGAIIRYA
-399 IEKGYTVITAS
+399 IEKGYTVITTG
-410 VIDEVIMS
+410 VIDEVIKS

-440 QGEDKPIDSLFKDFD
+440 MGEDKPIDSLFKDFD
-455 ERTADKA
+455 ERTTGKA
-462 NGTAN
+462 NETNGHKNGAN
-467 GNGNGH
+467 GSD
-473 VTKEEIFEAGAG
+473 VAAKQEIFEAGRG
-485 GFGKSED
+485 GFGQSED
-492 QGDVEGVST
+492 QGDIEGVSAE
-501 DVQEEIKRVAQG
+501 VQDEIRRAAQG
-513 RDRFECDVCR
+513 QDRFECDVCR
-523 YVAKGKPARCPVCG
+523 YVAKGKPAKCPVCG
-537 SGPTHFHPVDAEI
+537 SGPTHFHAVDADI
-550 ATAGVNEALNI
+550 ATTAEDENLNL

-573 EDAKTF
+573 DDATAL
-579 LDALEEWQEKRRVR
+579 LDSLEEWQEKRRVK

-611 YAEQQYREET
+611 YVEQQYREET
-621 GREAPI
+621 GREAPE
-627 VETVEAPKAGGCP
+627 VKSGGCP
-640 VSTAKMKVQETTG
+640 VSHAKQQVQETSG
-653 GTCAIDHSAFQKV
+653 AKCPIDHSAFQKA
-666 GAKVPEGGSKEFT
+666 GAGVPEGGSREFV
-679 WTDDAISRLERAPKG
+679 WTQEAIDRLERAPKG

-704 EKLARERGV
+704 EKLARERGTAHV
-713 HHIDLALV
+713 DLALV
-721 EDSLTGSR
+721 EDSLTGAR

-742 ADLARETGQSIEAEN
+742 ADLAKDTGEKIEAED

-763 PLTVTM
+763 SMTVTM
-769 VCTVCNEEMEGI
+769 VCTTCGEELQGL
-781 QPPDEC
+781 QPPEEC
-787 PVCGAPGEDFVAR
+787 PVCGAPGEDFEQR
-800 EL
+800 

>member
-1 MARGSISAC
+1 
-10 DTSANFSASYQ
+10 
-21 ARRTGFMYKE
+21 MYKE
-31 VYVPVD
+31 IYVPVD

-46 VIGVDVARHFG
+46 VIGVDVARQFG

-147 SGDYDLV
+147 QNDFDLV
-154 VMGAM
+154 VIGAM

-174 RVVRRLEKA
+174 RVVRRLERA

-193 DPFEHIVVAVD
+193 SPFEHIVVAVD

-216 IELAREFDGTVE
+216 IELAREFGGTVE
-228 GISVFDPYFHYAMFH
+228 AISVFDPYFHYAMFH

-250 TKAQKVF
+250 SKAQKVF

-277 YTAHLEVAKKIAED
+277 YTAHLEIAKKIAED

-305 FEQTFKYVKE
+305 FEQTYKYVNE
-315 VNPTLVV
+315 VNPTMVV
-322 MGRIGYHSDEEMDIG
+322 MGRIGYHSDDEMDIG

-344 RYLPTN
+344 RFLPTN
-350 VLVGN
+350 VLITN

-375 ALERMDRVPGF
+375 ALERLDRIPGF

-391 TGAILRYA
+391 TGAIVRYA
-399 IEKGYTVITAS
+399 IEKGYTVITTG
-410 VIDEVIMS
+410 VIDEVIKS

-425 ESMRAIGDQMRAAEA
+425 ESMRAIGDQMREAEA
-440 QGEDKPIDSLFKDFD
+440 MGEEKPIDSLFKDFD
-455 ERTADKA
+455 ERTADKNGSA
-462 NGTAN
+462 NGSN
-467 GNGNGH
+467 G
-473 VTKEEIFEAGAG
+473 TDAAMKQEIFEAGRG
-485 GFGKSED
+485 GFGQSED
-492 QGDVEGVST
+492 QGDVEGVSAE
-501 DVQEEIKRVAQG
+501 VQDEIRRSAQG
-513 RDRFECDVCR
+513 QDRFECDVCR
-523 YVAKGKPARCPVCG
+523 YVAKGKPAKCPVCG
-537 SGPTHFHPVDAEI
+537 SGPVHFHAVDAEI
-550 ATAGVNEALNI
+550 ATTAGDENLNL

-573 EDAKTF
+573 DDATAL
-579 LDALEEWQEKRRVR
+579 LDSLEEWQEKRRVK

-601 KKGYTTITRE
+601 KKGYTTITRD
-611 YAEQQYREET
+611 YVAQQYREET
-621 GREAPI
+621 GREAPE
-627 VETVEAPKAGGCP
+627 VKSGGCP
-640 VSTAKMKVQETTG
+640 VSHAKEQVQETG
-653 GTCAIDHSAFQKV
+653 ATCPIDHSAFQKA
-666 GAKVPEGGSKEFT
+666 GTQVPEGGSREFT
-679 WTDDAISRLERAPKG
+679 WTDDAIERLNRAPKG

-713 HHIDLALV
+713 TDIDLALV
-721 EDSLTGSR
+721 EDSLTGAR

-742 ADLARETGQSIEAEN
+742 ADLAKDTGEKIEADD

-763 PLTVTM
+763 PMTVTM
-769 VCTVCNEEMEGI
+769 VCATCGEEMKGV
-781 QPPDEC
+781 QPPEEC
-787 PVCGAPGEDFVAR
+787 PVCGAPGEDF
-800 EL
+800 EQK

>member
-1 MARGSISAC
+1 
-10 DTSANFSASYQ
+10 
-21 ARRTGFMYKE
+21 MYKE
-31 VYVPVD
+31 IYVPVD

-46 VIGVDVARHFG
+46 VIGVDVARQFG

-147 SGDYDLV
+147 QNDFDLV
-154 VMGAM
+154 VIGAM

-174 RVVRRLEKA
+174 RVVRRLQKA

-193 DPFEHIVVAVD
+193 SPFEHIVVAVD

-216 IELAREFDGTVE
+216 IELAREFGGTVE
-228 GISVFDPYFHYAMFH
+228 AISVFDPYFHYAMFH

-250 TKAQKVF
+250 SKAQKVF

-277 YTAHLEVAKKIAED
+277 YTAHLEIAKKIAED
-291 EGVELKTTLLAGKP
+291 EGVDLRTTLLAGKP
-305 FEQTFKYVKE
+305 FEQTMKYVNE
-315 VNPTLVV
+315 VNPTMVV
-322 MGRIGYHSDEEMDIG
+322 MGRIGYHSDDEMDIG

-350 VLVGN
+350 VLITN

-375 ALERMDRVPGF
+375 ALERLDRIPGF

-391 TGAILRYA
+391 TGAIIRYA
-399 IEKGYTVITAS
+399 IEKGYTVITTG
-410 VIDEVIMS
+410 VIDEVIKS

-425 ESMRAIGDQMRAAEA
+425 ESMRAIGDQMREAEA
-440 QGEDKPIDSLFKDFD
+440 MGEDKPIDSLFKDFD
-455 ERTADKA
+455 ERTADRAKA
-462 NGTAN
+462 NGTNGHTN
-467 GNGNGH
+467 GNDAAM
-473 VTKEEIFEAGAG
+473 KQEIFESGRG

-492 QGDVEGVST
+492 QGDIEGISAEVK
-501 DVQEEIKRVAQG
+501 EEIHRAAQG
-513 RDRFECDVCR
+513 HDRFECDVCR
-523 YVAKGKPARCPVCG
+523 YVAKGKPAKCPVCG
-537 SGPTHFHPVDAEI
+537 SGPTHFHAVDADI
-550 ATAGVNEALNI
+550 ATTAGDENLNL

-573 EDAKTF
+573 DDASAL
-579 LDALEEWQEKRRVR
+579 LDSLEEWQEKRRVK

-611 YAEQQYREET
+611 YVEQQYREET
-621 GREAPI
+621 GREAPE
-627 VETVEAPKAGGCP
+627 VKSGGCP
-640 VSTAKMKVQETTG
+640 VDHAKAKVESETG
-653 GTCAIDHSAFQKV
+653 AKCPIDHSAFKKA
-666 GAKVPEGGSKEFT
+666 GAKIPEGGSKEFT
-679 WTDDAISRLERAPKG
+679 WTEDAIERLERAPKG

-713 HHIDLALV
+713 THIELALV
-721 EDSLTGSR
+721 EDSLTGAR

-742 ADLARETGQSIEAEN
+742 ADLARDTGEKIEAED

-763 PLTVTM
+763 PMTVTM
-769 VCTVCNEEMEGI
+769 VCTTCGEEMQGV
-781 QPPDEC
+781 QPPEEC
-787 PVCGAPGEDFVAR
+787 PVCGAPGEDF
-800 EL
+800 EEK

>member
-1 MARGSISAC
+1 LAGI
-10 DTSANFSASYQ
+10 FGVLE
-21 ARRTGFMYKE
+21 ARRARFMYKE

-46 VIGVDVARHFG
+46 VIGVDIARHSG

-147 SGDYDLV
+147 AGDYDLV
-154 VMGAM
+154 VIGAM

-174 RVVRRLEKA
+174 RVVRRLKKA

-193 DPFEHIVVAVD
+193 NPFEHIVVAVD

-216 IELAREFDGTVE
+216 IELAREFGGYVE
-228 GISVFDPYFHYAMFH
+228 AISVFDPYFHYAMFH

-277 YTAHLEVAKKIAED
+277 YTAHLEIAKKIAAD

-305 FEQTFKYVKE
+305 FEQTLKYVRE
-315 VNPTLVV
+315 VDPTLVV

-344 RYLPTN
+344 RYLPAN
-350 VLVGN
+350 VLVTN

-399 IEKGYTVITAS
+399 IEKGYTVITAG
-410 VIDEVIMS
+410 VIDEVIMN

-425 ESMRAIGDQMRAAEA
+425 ESMRAIGDQIREAEA
-440 QGEDKPIDSLFKDFD
+440 MGEDKPIDSLFKDFD
-455 ERTADKA
+455 ERTQDATS
-462 NGTAN
+462 NGSTAN
-467 GNGNGH
+467 GKTNSH
-473 VTKEEIFEAGAG
+473 VTKEEIFETGAG

-492 QGDVEGVST
+492 QGDIEGVSA
-501 DVQEEIKRVAQG
+501 DVQDEIRRAAQG
-513 RDRFECDVCR
+513 KDRFECDVCR

-537 SGPTHFHPVDAEI
+537 SGPTHFHAVNAEI
-550 ATAGVNEALNI
+550 TQANASEGDLNL

-573 EDAKTF
+573 DEAKSL
-579 LDALEEWQEKRRVR
+579 LDTLPEWQEKRRVK

-611 YAEQQYREET
+611 YVEQQYREET
-621 GREAPI
+621 GREAPK
-627 VETVEAPKAGGCP
+627 VTGGGCP
-640 VSTAKMKVQETTG
+640 VSHAKQKVEKSSG
-653 GTCAIDHSAFQKV
+653 GKCPIDHSAFQKA
-666 GAKVPEGGSKEFT
+666 GNLVPDGGSKEFA
-679 WTDDAISRLERAPKG
+679 WTPEAIERLERAPKG

-704 EKLARERGV
+704 EKLARERGTA
-713 HHIDLALV
+713 HIDLPLV
-721 EDSLTGSR
+721 EDSLSGAR
-729 TTMEDVITGKVSI
+729 NTMEDVISGKISI
-742 ADLARETGQSIEAEN
+742 SDLARDTGEKIEAEN
-757 GEAPHP
+757 GVAPHP
-763 PLTVTM
+763 PMTVTM
-769 VCTVCNEEMEGI
+769 VCTVCGEELEGV

-787 PVCGAPGEDFVAR
+787 PVCGAPPEDFEAK
-800 EL
+800 EF

>member
-1 MARGSISAC
+1 
-10 DTSANFSASYQ
+10 
-21 ARRTGFMYKE
+21 MYKE
-31 VYVPVD
+31 IYVPVD

-46 VIGVDVARHFG
+46 VIGVDVARQFG

-147 SGDYDLV
+147 ENDFDLV

-193 DPFEHIVVAVD
+193 SPFEHIVVAVD

-216 IELAREFDGTVE
+216 IELAGEFGGTVE
-228 GISVFDPYFHYAMFH
+228 AISVFDPYFHYAMFH

-277 YTAHLEVAKKIAED
+277 YTAHLEIARKIAED
-291 EGVELKTTLLAGKP
+291 EGVDLKTTLLAGKP
-305 FEQTFKYVKE
+305 FEQTLKYVNE

-322 MGRIGYHSDEEMDIG
+322 MGRIGYHSGDEMDIG

-350 VLVGN
+350 VLITN

-375 ALERMDRVPGF
+375 ALERLDRIPGF

-391 TGAILRYA
+391 TGAIIRYA
-399 IEKGYTVITAS
+399 IEKGYTVITTG
-410 VIDEVIMS
+410 VIDEVIKS

-440 QGEDKPIDSLFKDFD
+440 MGEDKPIDSLFKDFD
-455 ERTADKA
+455 ERTAEKA
-462 NGTAN
+462 NGTNDHVGGAN
-467 GNGNGH
+467 GSDEAA
-473 VTKEEIFEAGAG
+473 KQEIFDAGRG

-492 QGDVEGVST
+492 QGDIEGISAE
-501 DVQEEIKRVAQG
+501 VQDEIQRSAQG
-513 RDRFECDVCR
+513 QDRFECDVCR
-523 YVAKGKPARCPVCG
+523 YVAKGKPAKCPVCG
-537 SGPTHFHPVDAEI
+537 SGPTHFHAVDADI
-550 ATAGVNEALNI
+550 ATTAGDENLNL
-561 SEVYDGRELHWT
+561 SEIYDGRELHWT
-573 EDAKTF
+573 DEATAL
-579 LDALEEWQEKRRVR
+579 LDSLEEWQEKRRVK

-611 YAEQQYREET
+611 YVEQQYREET
-621 GREAPI
+621 GREAPE
-627 VETVEAPKAGGCP
+627 VEEPKAGGCP
-640 VSTAKMKVQETTG
+640 VSHAKQRVQESSG
-653 GTCAIDHSAFQKV
+653 ATCPIDHSAFQKA
-666 GAKVPEGGSKEFT
+666 GANVPEGGSREFT
-679 WTDDAISRLERAPKG
+679 WTDDAIERLERAPKG

-704 EKLARERGV
+704 EKLARERGTK
-713 HHIDLALV
+713 HIDLPLV
-721 EDSLTGSR
+721 EDSLTGAR
-729 TTMEDVITGKVSI
+729 TTMEDVITGRVSI
-742 ADLARETGQSIEAEN
+742 ADLARDTGEKIEAED

-763 PLTVTM
+763 PMTVTM
-769 VCTVCNEEMEGI
+769 VCTTCGEELQGV
-781 QPPDEC
+781 QPPEEC
-787 PVCGAPGEDFVAR
+787 PVCGAPGEDF
-800 EL
+800 EQK

>member
-1 MARGSISAC
+1 
-10 DTSANFSASYQ
+10 
-21 ARRTGFMYKE
+21 MYKE
-31 VYVPVD
+31 IYVPVD

-46 VIGVDVARHFG
+46 VIGVDVARQFG

-147 SGDYDLV
+147 QNDFDLV
-154 VMGAM
+154 VIGAM

-174 RVVRRLEKA
+174 RVVRRLERA

-193 DPFEHIVVAVD
+193 SPFEHIVVAVD

-216 IELAREFDGTVE
+216 IELAREFGGTVE
-228 GISVFDPYFHYAMFH
+228 AISVFDPYFHYAMFH

-277 YTAHLEVAKKIAED
+277 YTAHLEIAKKIAED

-305 FEQTFKYVKE
+305 FEQTYKYVNE
-315 VNPTLVV
+315 VNPTMVV
-322 MGRIGYHSDEEMDIG
+322 MGRIGYHSDDEMDIG

-344 RYLPTN
+344 RFLPTN
-350 VLVGN
+350 VLITN

-375 ALERMDRVPGF
+375 ALERLDRIPGF

-391 TGAILRYA
+391 TGAIIRYA
-399 IEKGYTVITAS
+399 IEKGYTVITTG
-410 VIDEVIMS
+410 VIDEVIKS

-440 QGEDKPIDSLFKDFD
+440 MGEDQPIDSLFKDFD
-455 ERTADKA
+455 ERTAEKA
-462 NGTAN
+462 NGAN
-467 GNGNGH
+467 GNGTNGH
-473 VTKEEIFEAGAG
+473 KNGSPNGANGSDAAMKQEIFESGRG
-485 GFGKSED
+485 GFGQSED
-492 QGDVEGVST
+492 QGDIEGVSAE
-501 DVQEEIKRVAQG
+501 VQDEIRRSAQG
-513 RDRFECDVCR
+513 QDRFECDVCR

-537 SGPTHFHPVDAEI
+537 SGPTHFHAVDAEI
-550 ATAGVNEALNI
+550 ATTAGDENLNL

-573 EDAKTF
+573 DDATAL
-579 LDALEEWQEKRRVR
+579 LDSLEEWQEKRRVK

-601 KKGYTTITRE
+601 KKGYTTITRD
-611 YAEQQYREET
+611 YVAQQYREET
-621 GREAPI
+621 GREAPE
-627 VETVEAPKAGGCP
+627 VKSGGCP
-640 VSTAKMKVQETTG
+640 VSHAKEQVQETSG
-653 GTCAIDHSAFQKV
+653 ATCPIDHSAFQKA
-666 GAKVPEGGSKEFT
+666 GAQVPEGGSKEFT
-679 WTDDAISRLERAPKG
+679 WTDDAIERLNRAPKG

-704 EKLARERGV
+704 EKLARERGTTQ
-713 HHIDLALV
+713 IDLALV
-721 EDSLTGSR
+721 EDSLTGAR

-742 ADLARETGQSIEAEN
+742 ADLARDTGEKIEAED

-763 PLTVTM
+763 PMTVTM
-769 VCTVCNEEMEGI
+769 VCTTCGEEMEGV
-781 QPPDEC
+781 QPPEEC
-787 PVCGAPGEDFVAR
+787 PVCGAPGEDF
-800 EL
+800 EQK

>member
-1 MARGSISAC
+1 
-10 DTSANFSASYQ
+10 
-21 ARRTGFMYKE
+21 MYKE

-46 VIGVDVARHFG
+46 VIGVDVARQFW

-147 SGDYDLV
+147 ENDYDLV

-174 RVVRRLEKA
+174 RVVRRLKKA

-193 DPFEHIVVAVD
+193 SPFEHIVVTVD

-216 IELAREFDGTVE
+216 IELAREFGGEVE
-228 GISVFDPYFHYAMFH
+228 AISVFDPYFHYAMFH

-277 YTAHLEVAKKIAED
+277 YTAHLEIAKKIAAD

-305 FEQTFKYVKE
+305 FEQTLKYVNE

-322 MGRIGYHSDEEMDIG
+322 MGRIGYHSDEQMDIG

-350 VLVGN
+350 VLITN
-355 YEYQAPDL
+355 YEYQAPDIL
-363 YTAEEHMTWTKE
+363 TAEEHMTWTKE
-375 ALERMDRVPGF
+375 ALERLDRIPGF
-386 VVGMA
+386 GVG
-391 TGAILRYA
+391 
-399 IEKGYTVITAS
+399 
-410 VIDEVIMS
+410 
-418 ILPPGAM
+418 
-425 ESMRAIGDQMRAAEA
+425 
-440 QGEDKPIDSLFKDFD
+440 
-455 ERTADKA
+455 KA
-462 NGTAN
+462 NGNDAN
-467 GNGNGH
+467 GSVNAKTKSNGTGH
-473 VTKEEIFEAGAG
+473 VTKEEIFEAGRG

-492 QGDVEGVST
+492 QGDIEGVSAE
-501 DVQEEIKRVAQG
+501 VQEEIHRAAQG
-513 RDRFECDVCR
+513 KDRFECDVCR

-537 SGPTHFHPVDAEI
+537 SGPNHFHAVDAEI
-550 ATAGVNEALNI
+550 ATTGGDENLNL
-561 SEVYDGRELHWT
+561 SEIYDGRELHWT
-573 EDAKTF
+573 DEAKAL
-579 LDALEEWQEKRRVR
+579 LDSLEEWQEKRRVK

-611 YAEQQYREET
+611 YVEQQYREET
-621 GREAPI
+621 GREAPK
-627 VETVEAPKAGGCP
+627 VEEPKAGGCP
-640 VSTAKMKVQETTG
+640 VSHAKQQAQESSG
-653 GTCAIDHSAFQKV
+653 ATCPIDHSAFQKA
-666 GAKVPEGGSKEFT
+666 GAQVPEGGSKEFT
-679 WTDDAISRLERAPKG
+679 WTDDAIERLERAPKG

-704 EKLARERGV
+704 EKLARKRNTT
-713 HHIDLALV
+713 HIDLALV
-721 EDSLTGSR
+721 EDSLTGAR

-742 ADLARETGQSIEAEN
+742 ADLAKDSGEKIEAED

-763 PLTVTM
+763 PMTVTM
-769 VCTVCNEEMEGI
+769 VCTTCGEELQGV
-781 QPPDEC
+781 QPPEEC
-787 PVCGAPGEDFVAR
+787 PVCGAPGEDF

>member
-1 MARGSISAC
+1 
-10 DTSANFSASYQ
+10 
-21 ARRTGFMYKE
+21 
-31 VYVPVD
+31 
-37 NSDYSNQAC
+37 
-46 VIGVDVARHFG
+46 
-57 GRVAGC
+57 
-63 HAYAAKMHDVRFR
+63 VRFR

-147 SGDYDLV
+147 AGDYDLV
-154 VMGAM
+154 VIGAM

-165 DTVLGTVTE
+165 DTILGTVTE
-174 RVVRRLEKA
+174 RVVRRLTKA

-193 DPFEHIVVAVD
+193 NPFEHIVVAVD

-216 IELAREFDGTVE
+216 IELAREFGGTVE
-228 GISVFDPYFHYAMFH
+228 AISVFDPYFHYAMFH

-277 YTAHLEVAKKIAED
+277 YTAHLEIAKKIAAD

-305 FEQTFKYVKE
+305 FEQTMKYVNE

-322 MGRIGYHSDEEMDIG
+322 MGRIGYHSDDEMDIG

-350 VLVGN
+350 VLVTN

-363 YTAEEHMTWTKE
+363 YTAEEHMTWTNE
-375 ALERMDRVPGF
+375 ALERMERVPGF

-391 TGAILRYA
+391 TGAIVRYA
-399 IEKGYTVITAS
+399 IEKGYTVITAG
-410 VIDEVIMS
+410 VIDEVIKN

-425 ESMRAIGDQMRAAEA
+425 ESMRAIGDQIREAEKM
-440 QGEDKPIDSLFKDFD
+440 GEDKPIDSLFKDFD
-455 ERTADKA
+455 ERTQSQAANGHKA
-462 NGTAN
+462 NGKTN
-467 GNGNGH
+467 GGAEA
-473 VTKEEIFEAGAG
+473 TKEEIFESGTG

-492 QGDVEGVST
+492 QGDVEGVSEE
-501 DVQEEIKRVAQG
+501 VQGEIRRAAQG

-537 SGPTHFHPVDAEI
+537 SGPTHFHPVDAGI
-550 ATAGVNEALNI
+550 AQAEASEGDLNLAQ
-561 SEVYDGRELHWT
+561 VYDGRELHWT
-573 EDAKTF
+573 DDAKAF
-579 LDALEEWQEKRRVR
+579 LDSLEEWQEKRRVR

-601 KKGYTTITRE
+601 KKGYTTISRE

-621 GREAPI
+621 GREAPE
-627 VETVEAPKAGGCP
+627 VRSGGCP
-640 VSTAKMKVQETTG
+640 VDHAKMKVERETG
-653 GTCAIDHSAFQKV
+653 AKCPIDHSAFKKA
-666 GAKVPEGGSKEFT
+666 GAMVPEGGSKEFT
-679 WTDDAISRLERAPKG
+679 WTEDAIARLERAPKG

-704 EKLARERGV
+704 ENLARERAV
-713 HHIDLALV
+713 THIDLALV
-721 EDSLTGSR
+721 EDSLSGAR
-729 TTMEDVITGKVSI
+729 NTMEDVITGKISI
-742 ADLARETGQSIEAEN
+742 ADLARDTGEKIEAED

-763 PLTVTM
+763 PMTVTM
-769 VCTVCNEEMEGI
+769 TCTVCGEEIEGV
-781 QPPDEC
+781 QPPEEC
-787 PVCGAPGEDFVAR
+787 PVCGAPPEDFEAK

>member
-1 MARGSISAC
+1 
-10 DTSANFSASYQ
+10 
-21 ARRTGFMYKE
+21 MYRE
-31 VYVPVD
+31 IYVPVD

-46 VIGVDVARHFG
+46 VIGVDVARQFG

-147 SGDYDLV
+147 ANDFDLV

-193 DPFEHIVVAVD
+193 SPFEHIVVAVD

-216 IELAREFDGTVE
+216 IELAREFGGTVE
-228 GISVFDPYFHYAMFH
+228 AISVFDPYFHYAMFH

-250 TKAQKVF
+250 SKAQKVF

-305 FEQTFKYVKE
+305 FEQTMKYVNE
-315 VNPTLVV
+315 VDPTMVV
-322 MGRIGYHSDEEMDIG
+322 MGRIGYHSDDEMDIG

-350 VLVGN
+350 VLITN

-375 ALERMDRVPGF
+375 ALERLDRIPGF

-391 TGAILRYA
+391 TGAIIRYA
-399 IEKGYTVITAS
+399 IEKGYTVITTG
-410 VIDEVIMS
+410 VIDEVIKS

-440 QGEDKPIDSLFKDFD
+440 MGEDKPIDSLFKDFD

-462 NGTAN
+462 NGAN
-467 GNGNGH
+467 GNGTNGH
-473 VTKEEIFEAGAG
+473 KNGSPNGANGSDAAAKREIFESGRG
-485 GFGKSED
+485 GFGQSED
-492 QGDVEGVST
+492 QGDVEGISAEVR
-501 DVQEEIKRVAQG
+501 EEIHRSAQG
-513 RDRFECDVCR
+513 QDRFECDVCR

-537 SGPTHFHPVDAEI
+537 SGPTHFHAVDAEI
-550 ATAGVNEALNI
+550 ATTAGDENLNL

-573 EDAKTF
+573 EDATAL
-579 LDALEEWQEKRRVR
+579 LDSLEEWQEKRRVK

-601 KKGYTTITRE
+601 KKGYTTITRD
-611 YAEQQYREET
+611 YVAQQYREET
-621 GREAPI
+621 GREAP
-627 VETVEAPKAGGCP
+627 EAKSGGCP
-640 VSTAKMKVQETTG
+640 VSHAKEQVQEASG
-653 GTCAIDHSAFQKV
+653 ATCPIDHSAFQKA
-666 GAKVPEGGSKEFT
+666 GAQVPEGGSKEFT
-679 WTDDAISRLERAPKG
+679 WTDDAIERLNRAPKG

-704 EKLARERGV
+704 EKLARERGIT
-713 HHIDLALV
+713 HIDLALV
-721 EDSLTGSR
+721 EDSLTGAR

-742 ADLARETGQSIEAEN
+742 ADLARDTGEKIEAED

-763 PLTVTM
+763 PMTVTM
-769 VCTVCNEEMEGI
+769 VCTTCGEEMEGV
-781 QPPDEC
+781 QPPEEC
-787 PVCGAPGEDFVAR
+787 PVCGAPGEDF
-800 EL
+800 EQK

>member
-1 MARGSISAC
+1 
-10 DTSANFSASYQ
+10 
-21 ARRTGFMYKE
+21 
-31 VYVPVD
+31 
-37 NSDYSNQAC
+37 
-46 VIGVDVARHFG
+46 
-57 GRVAGC
+57 
-63 HAYAAKMHDVRFR
+63 
-76 QMESGLPE
+76 MESGLPE

-154 VMGAM
+154 VIGAM

-174 RVVRRLEKA
+174 RVVRRLTRA

-193 DPFEHIVVAVD
+193 SPFEHIVVAVD

-216 IELAREFDGTVE
+216 IELAREFGGTVE
-228 GISVFDPYFHYAMFH
+228 AISVFDPYFHYAMFH

-277 YTAHLEVAKKIAED
+277 YTAHLEVARQIAAD

-305 FEQTFKYVKE
+305 FEQTFKYVNE
-315 VNPTLVV
+315 VNPTMVV
-322 MGRIGYHSDEEMDIG
+322 MGRIGYHSDDEMDIG

-344 RYLPTN
+344 RFLPTN
-350 VLVGN
+350 VLVTN
-355 YEYQAPDL
+355 FEYQAPDL
-363 YTAEEHMTWTKE
+363 YTAEQHMTWTKE
-375 ALERMDRVPGF
+375 ALERLDRIPGF

-391 TGAILRYA
+391 TGAIIRYA
-399 IEKGYTVITAS
+399 IEKGYTVITTG
-410 VIDEVIMS
+410 VIDEVIRN

-425 ESMRAIGDQMRAAEA
+425 ESMRAIGDQMRAAENM
-440 QGEDKPIDSLFKDFD
+440 GEDASIESLFKDFD
-455 ERTADKA
+455 ERTQEAKGSENSSA
-462 NGTAN
+462 NGDDQAA
-467 GNGNGH
+467 
-473 VTKEEIFEAGAG
+473 KDEIFISGRG

-492 QGDVEGVST
+492 QGDIEGVSAE
-501 DVQEEIKRVAQG
+501 VQEEIRRSAQG
-513 RDRFECDVCR
+513 LDRFECDVCR
-523 YVAKGKPARCPVCG
+523 YVAKGKPAQCPVCG
-537 SGPTHFHPVDAEI
+537 SGPTHFHAVDAEI
-550 ATAGVNEALNI
+550 ATAGEAEGDLNR

-573 EDAKTF
+573 DDARAF

-611 YAEQQYREET
+611 YVEQQYREET
-621 GREAPI
+621 GREAPE
-627 VETVEAPKAGGCP
+627 VRSGGCP
-640 VSTAKMKVQETTG
+640 VSHAKEKVEETASGK
-653 GTCAIDHSAFQKV
+653 CPIDHSAFQKA
-666 GAKVPEGGSKEFT
+666 GNLVPEGGSKEFT
-679 WTDDAISRLERAPKG
+679 WTEDAIERLNRAPKG

-704 EKLARERGV
+704 EKLARERGTAHV
-713 HHIDLALV
+713 DLALV
-721 EDSLTGSR
+721 EDSLAGAR
-729 TTMEDVITGKVSI
+729 TTMEDVISGKVSI
-742 ADLARETGQSIEAEN
+742 SELARDTGEKIEADD

-763 PLTVTM
+763 PMTVTM
-769 VCTVCNEEMEGI
+769 VCAVCGEELQGV

-787 PVCGAPGEDFVAR
+787 PVCGAPPEDFEVK
-800 EL
+800 

>member
-1 MARGSISAC
+1 V
-10 DTSANFSASYQ
+10 DFSASCE
-21 ARRTGFMYKE
+21 ARRTGYMYKE
-31 VYVPVD
+31 IYVPVD

-46 VIGVDVARHFG
+46 VIGVDVARQFG

-147 SGDYDLV
+147 ENDFDLV

-193 DPFEHIVVAVD
+193 SPFEHIVVAVD

-216 IELAREFDGTVE
+216 IELAGEFGGTVE
-228 GISVFDPYFHYAMFH
+228 AISVFDPYFHYAMFH

-277 YTAHLEVAKKIAED
+277 YTAHLEIAKKIAED
-291 EGVELKTTLLAGKP
+291 EGVDLKTTLLAGKP
-305 FEQTFKYVKE
+305 FEQTLKYVNE
-315 VNPTLVV
+315 VNPTMVV
-322 MGRIGYHSDEEMDIG
+322 MGRIGYHSDDEMDIG

-350 VLVGN
+350 ILVTN

-375 ALERMDRVPGF
+375 ALERLDRIPGF

-391 TGAILRYA
+391 TGAIIRYA
-399 IEKGYTVITAS
+399 IEKGYTVITTG
-410 VIDEVIMS
+410 VIDEVIKS

-440 QGEDKPIDSLFKDFD
+440 MGEEKPIDSLFKDFD
-455 ERTADKA
+455 ERTTEKA
-462 NGTAN
+462 NGTNGHKNGAN
-467 GNGNGH
+467 GSDAA
-473 VTKEEIFEAGAG
+473 TKQEIFDAGRG

-492 QGDVEGVST
+492 QGDIEGISAEVR
-501 DVQEEIKRVAQG
+501 DEIQRSAQG
-513 RDRFECDVCR
+513 QDRFECDVCR
-523 YVAKGKPARCPVCG
+523 YVAKGKPAKCPVCG
-537 SGPTHFHPVDAEI
+537 SGPAHYHAVDADI
-550 ATAGVNEALNI
+550 ATTAGDENLNL

-573 EDAKTF
+573 DEATAL
-579 LDALEEWQEKRRVR
+579 LDSLEEWQEKRRVR

-611 YAEQQYREET
+611 YVEQQYREET
-621 GREAPI
+621 GREAPE
-627 VETVEAPKAGGCP
+627 VRSGGCP
-640 VSTAKMKVQETTG
+640 VSHAKEQVQESSG
-653 GTCAIDHSAFQKV
+653 ATCPIDHSAFQRA
-666 GAKVPEGGSKEFT
+666 GASVPEGGSKEFT
-679 WTDDAISRLERAPKG
+679 WTDDAIQRLERAPKG

-704 EKLARERGV
+704 EKLARERGTP
-713 HHIDLALV
+713 HIDLALV
-721 EDSLTGSR
+721 EDSLTGAR
-729 TTMEDVITGKVSI
+729 TTMEDVITGKISI
-742 ADLARETGQSIEAEN
+742 ADLAHDTGEKIEAQD

-763 PLTVTM
+763 PMTVTM
-769 VCTVCNEEMEGI
+769 VCTTCGEELQGV
-781 QPPDEC
+781 QPPEEC
-787 PVCGAPGEDFVAR
+787 PVCGAPGEDFEAK
-800 EL
+800 

>member
-1 MARGSISAC
+1 
-10 DTSANFSASYQ
+10 
-21 ARRTGFMYKE
+21 MYKE
-31 VYVPVD
+31 IYVPVD

-46 VIGVDVARHFG
+46 VIGVDVARRFG

-147 SGDYDLV
+147 ENDFDLV

-174 RVVRRLEKA
+174 RVVRRLQKA

-193 DPFEHIVVAVD
+193 SPFEHILVTVD

-216 IELAREFDGTVE
+216 IELAREFGGTVE
-228 GISVFDPYFHYAMFH
+228 AISVFDPYFHYAMFH

-277 YTAHLEVAKKIAED
+277 YTAHLEIARKIAED
-291 EGVELKTTLLAGKP
+291 EGVDLKTTLLAGKP
-305 FEQTFKYVKE
+305 FEQTLKYVNE
-315 VNPTLVV
+315 INPTMVV
-322 MGRIGYHSDEEMDIG
+322 MGRIGYHSDDEMDIG

-350 VLVGN
+350 VLITN

-375 ALERMDRVPGF
+375 ALERLDRIPGF

-391 TGAILRYA
+391 TGAIIRYA
-399 IEKGYTVITAS
+399 IEKGYTVITTG
-410 VIDEVIMS
+410 VIDEVIKS

-440 QGEDKPIDSLFKDFD
+440 MGEDQPIDSLFKEFD
-455 ERTADKA
+455 ERTADGASGHNNGA
-462 NGTAN
+462 NG
-467 GNGNGH
+467 GD
-473 VTKEEIFEAGAG
+473 TKQEIFDAGRG

-492 QGDVEGVST
+492 QGDIEGVSAEVR
-501 DVQEEIKRVAQG
+501 DEIQRSAQG
-513 RDRFECDVCR
+513 QDRFECDVCR

-537 SGPTHFHPVDAEI
+537 SRPTHFHAVDADI
-550 ATAGVNEALNI
+550 ATTAGDENLNL

-573 EDAKTF
+573 DEATAL
-579 LDALEEWQEKRRVR
+579 LDSLEEWQEKRRVR
-593 ARVEKSAL
+593 ARAEKSAL
-601 KKGYTTITRE
+601 KKGYTTITRA
-611 YAEQQYREET
+611 YVEQQYREET
-621 GREAPI
+621 GREAP
-627 VETVEAPKAGGCP
+627 EASGCP
-640 VSTAKMKVQETTG
+640 VSHAKEHIQASSGAK
-653 GTCAIDHSAFQKV
+653 CPIDHSAFREA
-666 GAKVPEGGSKEFT
+666 GSNIPEGGSIEFT
-679 WTDDAISRLERAPKG
+679 WTEEAIERLQRAPKG

-704 EKLARERGV
+704 EKLARQRGTT
-713 HHIDLALV
+713 HIDLALV
-721 EDSLTGSR
+721 EDSLTGAR

-742 ADLARETGQSIEAEN
+742 ADLARDTGESIEAED

-763 PLTVTM
+763 PMAVTM
-769 VCTVCNEEMEGI
+769 VCATCGEELQGV
-781 QPPDEC
+781 QPPEEC
-787 PVCGAPGEDFVAR
+787 PVCGAPGEDF
-800 EL
+800 EQK

>member
-1 MARGSISAC
+1 
-10 DTSANFSASYQ
+10 
-21 ARRTGFMYKE
+21 MYKE
-31 VYVPVD
+31 IYVPVD

-147 SGDYDLV
+147 ENDYDLV
-154 VMGAM
+154 VIGAM

-174 RVVRRLEKA
+174 RVVRRLTKA

-193 DPFEHIVVAVD
+193 SPFEHIVVAVD

-216 IELAREFDGTVE
+216 IELAREFGGTVE
-228 GISVFDPYFHYAMFH
+228 AISVFDPYFHYAMFH

-250 TKAQKVF
+250 SKAQKVF

-277 YTAHLEVAKKIAED
+277 YTAHLEVAKKIAAD

-305 FEQTFKYVKE
+305 FEQTLKYVNE

-322 MGRIGYHSDEEMDIG
+322 MGRIGYHSDDEMDIG

-363 YTAEEHMTWTKE
+363 YTAAEHMTWTKE
-375 ALERMDRVPGF
+375 ALQRMDRVPGF
-386 VVGMA
+386 VHGMA

-399 IEKGYTVITAS
+399 IEKGYTVITAT
-410 VIDEVIMS
+410 VIDEVIMT

-440 QGEDKPIDSLFKDFD
+440 AGEDKPIDSLFKDFD
-455 ERTADKA
+455 ERTADKEKA
-462 NGTAN
+462 NGS
-467 GNGNGH
+467 NGNGH
-473 VTKEEIFEAGAG
+473 AEKDEILQNGRG

-492 QGDVEGVST
+492 QGDVVGVSEE
-501 DVQEEIKRVAQG
+501 VQAEIRRAAQG
-513 RDRFECDVCR
+513 KDRYECDVCR
-523 YVAKGKPARCPVCG
+523 YVAKGMPARCPVCG
-537 SGPTHFHPVDAEI
+537 SGPTHFHAVDAEI
-550 ATAGVNEALNI
+550 ATTSEDDNLNLA
-561 SEVYDGRELHWT
+561 EVYDGRELHWT
-573 EDAKTF
+573 DDAKAL
-579 LDALEEWQEKRRVR
+579 LDSLDEWQEKRRVR

-601 KKGYTTITRE
+601 KKGYSTITLE
-611 YAEQQYREET
+611 YVEQQYREET
-621 GREAPI
+621 GREAP
-627 VETVEAPKAGGCP
+627 KAGGCP
-640 VSTAKMKVQETTG
+640 VSHAKAKVQETSG
-653 GTCAIDHSAFQKV
+653 GACPIDHSAFQKA
-666 GAKVPEGGSKEFT
+666 GALVPEGGSKDFV
-679 WTDDAISRLERAPKG
+679 WTQEAIDRLDRAPKG

-704 EKLARERGV
+704 ENLARERGV
-713 HHIDLALV
+713 KEIDFALV
-721 EDSLTGSR
+721 EDSLSGAR
-729 TTMEDVITGKVSI
+729 TTMEDVITGKISI
-742 ADLARETGQSIEAEN
+742 AELATNTGEKIEAEN

-763 PLTVTM
+763 PMTVTM
-769 VCTVCNEEMEGI
+769 VCTVCNETMQGI

-787 PVCGAPGEDFVAR
+787 PVCGAPPEDFEAR
-800 EL
+800 DL

>member
-1 MARGSISAC
+1 
-10 DTSANFSASYQ
+10 
-21 ARRTGFMYKE
+21 MYKE
-31 VYVPVD
+31 IYVPVD

-46 VIGVDVARHFG
+46 VIGVDIARRFG

-147 SGDYDLV
+147 EGPYDLV
-154 VMGAM
+154 VIGAM

-174 RVVRRLEKA
+174 RVVRRLKHA

-193 DPFEHIVVAVD
+193 SPFEHIVVAVD

-209 LGGLKRA
+209 LGGLKQA
-216 IELAREFDGTVE
+216 IELAREFGGTVE
-228 GISVFDPYFHYAMFH
+228 AISVFDPYFHYAMFH

-250 TKAQKVF
+250 SKAQKVF

-277 YTAHLEVAKKIAED
+277 YTAHLEIARRIAEE

-305 FEQTFKYVKE
+305 FEQTLKYVNE
-315 VNPTLVV
+315 VQPTLVV
-322 MGRIGYHSDEEMDIG
+322 MGRIGYHSDDEMDIG

-350 VLVGN
+350 VLIGN

-363 YTAEEHMTWTKE
+363 LTAEEHMTWTKE
-375 ALERMDRVPGF
+375 ALERMDRIPGF

-391 TGAILRYA
+391 TGAVIRYA
-399 IEKGYTVITAS
+399 IEKGYTVITS
-410 VIDEVIMS
+410 GVIDEVIKN

-440 QGEDKPIDSLFKDFD
+440 MGEDQPIDSLFKDFD
-455 ERTADKA
+455 ERTADRVK
-462 NGTAN
+462 AN
-467 GNGNGH
+467 GNGHANGANGDDAAA
-473 VTKEEIFEAGAG
+473 KQEIFESGRG

-492 QGDVEGVST
+492 QGDIEGVSAE
-501 DVQEEIKRVAQG
+501 VQEEIHRAAQG

-523 YVAKGKPARCPVCG
+523 YVAKGKPATCPVCG
-537 SGPTHFHPVDAEI
+537 SGPNHFHAVDAEI
-550 ATAGVNEALNI
+550 ATAAEGDTFST
-561 SEVYDGRELHWT
+561 SEVYDGRELYWT
-573 EDAKTF
+573 DDAKAF
-579 LDALEEWQEKRRVR
+579 LDALEEWQEQRRVK

-611 YAEQQYREET
+611 YVEQQYREET
-621 GREAPI
+621 GREAPE
-627 VETVEAPKAGGCP
+627 VKSGGCP
-640 VSTAKMKVQETTG
+640 VSHAKEKVQETSG
-653 GTCAIDHSAFQKV
+653 GKCPIDHSAFQKA
-666 GAKVPEGGSKEFT
+666 GAKVPEGGSKEFA
-679 WTDDAISRLERAPKG
+679 WTEDAIERLNRAPKG

-713 HHIDLALV
+713 TRIDLALV
-721 EDSLTGSR
+721 EDSLTGAR

-742 ADLARETGQSIEAEN
+742 ADLARDTGQQIEAEN
-757 GEAPHP
+757 GEVPHP
-763 PLTVTM
+763 PMTVTM
-769 VCTVCNEEMEGI
+769 VCGTCGEELRGV
-781 QPPDEC
+781 QPPEEC
-787 PVCGAPGEDFVAR
+787 PVCGAPGEDF
-800 EL
+800 EQK

>member
-1 MARGSISAC
+1 
-10 DTSANFSASYQ
+10 
-21 ARRTGFMYKE
+21 MYKE

-46 VIGVDVARHFG
+46 VIGVDVARQFG

-147 SGDYDLV
+147 AGDYDLV
-154 VMGAM
+154 VIGAM

-165 DTVLGTVTE
+165 DTILGTVTE
-174 RVVRRLEKA
+174 RVVRRLTKA

-193 DPFEHIVVAVD
+193 NPFEHIVVAVD

-216 IELAREFDGTVE
+216 IELAREFGGTVE
-228 GISVFDPYFHYAMFH
+228 AISVFDPYFHYAMFH

-277 YTAHLEVAKKIAED
+277 YTAHLEIAKKIAAD

-305 FEQTFKYVKE
+305 FEQTMKYVNE

-322 MGRIGYHSDEEMDIG
+322 MGRIGYHSDDEMDIG

-350 VLVGN
+350 VLVTN

-363 YTAEEHMTWTKE
+363 YTAEEHMTWTNE

-391 TGAILRYA
+391 TGAIVRYA
-399 IEKGYTVITAS
+399 IEKGYTVITAG
-410 VIDEVIMS
+410 VIDEVIKN

-425 ESMRAIGDQMRAAEA
+425 ESMRAIGDQIREAEKM
-440 QGEDKPIDSLFKDFD
+440 GEDKPIDSLFKDFD
-455 ERTADKA
+455 ERTQSQAANGHKA
-462 NGTAN
+462 NGKTN
-467 GNGNGH
+467 GGAEA
-473 VTKEEIFEAGAG
+473 TKEEIFESGTG

-492 QGDVEGVST
+492 QGDVEGVSEE
-501 DVQEEIKRVAQG
+501 VQGEIRRAAQG

-537 SGPTHFHPVDAEI
+537 SGPTHFHPVDARI
-550 ATAGVNEALNI
+550 AQAEASEGDLNLAQ
-561 SEVYDGRELHWT
+561 VYDGRELHWT
-573 EDAKTF
+573 DDAKAF
-579 LDALEEWQEKRRVR
+579 LDSLEEWQEKRRVR

-601 KKGYTTITRE
+601 KKGYTTISRE

-621 GREAPI
+621 GREAPE
-627 VETVEAPKAGGCP
+627 VRSGGCP
-640 VSTAKMKVQETTG
+640 VDHAKMKVERQTG
-653 GTCAIDHSAFQKV
+653 ANCPIDHSAFKKA
-666 GAKVPEGGSKEFT
+666 GAMVPEGGSKEFT
-679 WTDDAISRLERAPKG
+679 WTEDAIARLERAPKG

-704 EKLARERGV
+704 ENLARERAV
-713 HHIDLALV
+713 THIDLALV
-721 EDSLTGSR
+721 EDSLSGAR
-729 TTMEDVITGKVSI
+729 NTMEDVITGKISI
-742 ADLARETGQSIEAEN
+742 ADLARDTGEKIEAED

-763 PLTVTM
+763 PMTVTM
-769 VCTVCNEEMEGI
+769 TCTVCGEEIEGV
-781 QPPDEC
+781 QPPEEC
-787 PVCGAPGEDFVAR
+787 PVCGAPPEDFEAK